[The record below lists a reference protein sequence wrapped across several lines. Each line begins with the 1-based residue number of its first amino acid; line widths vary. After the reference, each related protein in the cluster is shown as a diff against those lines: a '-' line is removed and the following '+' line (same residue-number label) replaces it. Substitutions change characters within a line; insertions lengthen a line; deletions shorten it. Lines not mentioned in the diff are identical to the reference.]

1 MDNEEKLVNYLKRAT
16 ADLRESRRRLRA
28 AEDRLR
34 ELGVGPDGGAPIAI
48 VGMACRYPGGVTAP
62 EDLWRLL
69 TDEMDA
75 VTPMPADRGW
85 DIDAIYDPERGKP
98 GKTYAREGGFLRD
111 VADFEPEF
119 FGIGPNE
126 ATAMDPQQ
134 RLLLETTWE
143 AVERAG
149 IDPTALRGSRTG
161 VFVGVMY
168 GDYGSRSDRV
178 PRGVQ
183 GFIAHGSHRSVASGR
198 ISYLYGFEGPAV
210 TVDTAC
216 SSSLVALHLAAQA
229 LRGGECELAL
239 AGGATVLSTTELFV
253 DSGRQGVL
261 SPDGRCKSFAAAAD
275 GVGWGEGVGLLLLE
289 RLSDAQRHG
298 HPVLAVIRG
307 SAVNQDGASSG
318 LTAPNGPS
326 QERVIGAALAAAG
339 LSPSD
344 VDVVEGHGSGTGL
357 GDPIEAQALLA
368 TYGQGR
374 DRPVWLG
381 SVKSNIGH
389 AQAASGAA
397 GVIKMVLAMRHRTL
411 PKTLHVDAPSREV
424 DWSVGAV
431 ELLTESR
438 PWTRDGHPRRAG
450 VSAFGV
456 SGTNA
461 HIIIEEAPDE
471 AVPAESSPPDRTAA
485 PPAASPVM
493 PVVVSA
499 KSEAALRAQADRL
512 AGFLAGRGA
521 DAAMAGV
528 AWALTRR
535 AALAHRAA
543 LVADDRDG
551 LLAALRG
558 LAAGEPPPGVT
569 VEAARAGRLGLVFS
583 GQGAQRLG
591 MGRGLYARF
600 GVFAQAFDEAAELLT
615 AELAGVSGG
624 SPGLGLREVLAPASQ
639 ADETAAALDQTVF
652 AQAGLFAVETALYRL
667 LESFGVRPD
676 FVAGHSIGEITAAH
690 VAGVLELA
698 DACRLVA
705 ARGRLMQALPS
716 GGAMAAIGCGEEEL
730 APVLAGYDQVA
741 VAAVNAPGSVVVS
754 GASDQ
759 VEQVVEWAR
768 QHGYRT
774 RPLRVSHAFHS
785 PLMEPMLA
793 EFGEVVAGLTLRR
806 PELPLVSNVSGDLA
820 GEEITRAGYWVDH
833 VRRPVRFADGVHVM
847 RRRGV
852 TRFLEVGPDAQL
864 TPMVEE
870 ILADGGHAGL
880 AVPLLRRDRDE
891 AAHFGAAL
899 GAAWAGG
906 VTVDWAAWFA
916 DRETPPR
923 PVGLPT
929 YPFQRRRFWLEA
941 HRAGDVSAVGQAPVE
956 HPLLAAAVT
965 HPDGAVTL
973 TGQLS
978 PRTQPWLA
986 DHTMNGTVIFPGTGF
1001 VELAIRA
1008 GDEVDCGRLDELV
1021 LETPLVIPAAGAREG
1036 DTGDAGGVAVQV
1048 AVGAP
1053 DDRGRRA
1060 LEIHSTAG
1068 EGWIRHAQGTLAPA
1082 TADGAGLTAWPPPDA
1097 RPVDVDGLDD
1107 RLAERGYEYGPAFR
1121 AVRAAWRR
1129 GDEFYAEVAL
1139 PEGVESTGYGAHPA
1153 LLDAALRVGLLP
1165 EVDAET
1171 TGGRPADGAGHEH
1184 GRPVVPFAWRGVELH
1199 ATGAAA
1205 ARVRL
1210 RPDDTAGA
1218 GAVRL
1223 DLADATGRPLAT
1235 VTSLESRP
1243 LAADLPATRPLY
1255 EVEWRPLAALD
1266 DAAPDNGAAEGPAAR
1281 DAIAAA
1287 EVHVAAWDDIAAR
1300 DDTAAATSPPERV
1313 RHGVAATLERVRR
1326 WLAAEPSAEDTLVIA
1341 TRGAVAIGGAA
1352 PDVAQ
1357 AAVWGLARAAREE
1370 SQGRI
1375 VLVDLDPELDPD
1387 RAVIDEAAAASLRA
1401 GEPEAAVRAGRL
1413 WVPRLTHLDAG
1424 NSAGRPAVRRAEN
1437 DAGVAWPAEG
1447 TTLITGG
1454 TGGLGALL
1462 ARHLVTEHGVRHLV
1476 LTSRRGLDAPG
1487 AAELRDELTGLGAEV
1502 TVAACDVADRAAL
1515 AALLDEVPP
1524 QRPLA
1529 AVVHA
1534 AGVLADGTIPA
1545 LDEERVARVL
1555 RPKVDGAW
1563 HLHELT
1569 RDRDLRAFVLFSSTT
1584 GLMDA
1589 AGQGNYAAAN
1599 AALDALAVRR
1609 AAAGLPA
1616 ISVAWGAWEAERGMA
1631 GRLDGRQA
1639 ARLAASGMRPL
1650 TAAEGL
1656 ALFDAA
1662 LAAGHPAPVA
1672 CRLDLAALRGRD
1684 AEPPPVLRALAGR
1697 RSARAAAAGS
1707 GSLTDRLD
1715 RLSPAERRELLLGV
1729 VRAEAAGVLGYD
1741 AAESVPV
1748 DRAFQELG
1756 FDSLSGVELRNRL
1769 GRRVGVALPATLVF
1783 DHPTVTALAAFL
1795 ADRSGGKPEPAPAA
1809 RTAPPAAA
1817 DPIAIVGLACR
1828 YPGGVDSPEDLWRLL
1843 TEGGDAV
1850 GEFPAD
1856 RGWDLGSL
1864 FHPEP
1869 GHEGTSYAREAAFL
1883 YGAADFDP
1891 DFFGISPREAA
1902 EMDPQERQFLEVSW
1916 DALERAGIDP
1926 TSLGETS
1933 AGVFAGV
1940 MYHDYVPAGAGGA
1953 TVSGRV
1959 SYTLGLRGPA
1969 LSVDTACSS
1978 SLVALHLAADA
1989 LRRGECDL
1997 ALAGGV
2003 TVMATPGA
2011 FVEFSRQRGLAAD
2024 GRCKSFAEAADGV
2037 GWGEGVGVL
2046 VVERLSDARR
2056 RGHRVLAVLRG
2067 SAVNQDGASN
2077 GLTAPNGPSQER
2089 VIEAALASAGI
2100 GPAQV
2105 DVVEAHGTGTALG
2118 DPIEAQALLAAYGQD
2133 RRSPLWLGSVK
2144 SNLGHTQAAAGVA
2157 GVIKMILAMRHG
2169 LLPRTLHVD
2178 APSSKVDWSGG
2189 AVELLTEPQPWP
2201 HAADRPRRA
2210 GVSSFGISGT
2220 NAHVI
2225 LEEPPV
2231 EEPSAEIVAGEDTAM
2246 PPVLPMLVS
2255 AKSEAALRA
2264 QADRLAGLMTE
2275 HDEADL
2281 LDVAV
2286 ELTRRAG
2293 LPRRAAVL
2301 GETRETAVAG
2311 LRALAAGEQAAEL
2324 VRGLVHDGADQP
2336 VFVFPGQGGQWPGMA
2351 IELLDSSPAFAE
2363 ALERCAAEIE
2373 ALVDWRVREALRDA
2387 RMLDRVDVVQPV
2399 LWAVM
2404 VALAETWRAAG
2415 VEPAAVVGHSQ
2426 GEIAAACV
2434 AGALSLADGAR
2445 VVVTRARAVAERLSG
2460 RNGGMMSVA
2469 LPAERM
2475 TEVLAEYG
2483 DAVSVAVVNGPG
2495 SVALAGDAAALDAL
2509 EARLRADGTRVKR
2522 LAVDYASHGAQVEVL
2537 REPLLRELAG
2547 LRPQTA
2553 RVPFYSTVVAAEL
2566 DTAGLD
2572 AEYWYTNLRRTVRF
2586 AETTRALLA
2595 RGRRVFLE
2603 MSPHPMLTP
2612 AIEETA
2618 AADGVDVAALGTL
2631 RRDEGGRFTTALAEA
2646 WLRGVPVDWPKVL
2659 PIARRRVELPTYPFQ
2674 HDRYWKPATPGGPA
2688 GLSAAGLDSADHPLL
2703 AAVLDEPDGD
2713 GLVFSGRLSIAGQPW
2728 LADHRV
2734 ADRIVVPGAALV
2746 EMALHAADRAGCDM
2760 LEELILERPLVL
2772 PDDGATRVRVVV
2784 GAAEDGHRQIS
2795 VYAAPASA
2803 DTVGAA
2809 ATPAWTRHAT
2819 GTLAT
2824 AAGAEPPAPQPPGP
2838 AWPPGDARQLDIG
2851 ELYETLAAGG
2861 YGYGPAFRGLR
2872 RAWRRGDEIFAEV
2885 ALAEP
2890 VAGEA
2895 DRFGIHPALL
2905 DAALHTAGLLDGDA
2919 SGAPRL
2925 PFTWRGV
2932 RLRTTGATAARV
2944 RLRGVADRP
2953 GTDELDRGRD
2963 GSGPGTT
2970 DRFAIELADP
2980 GGTPMASVDAV
2991 VVRPVTD
2998 GELAHAAAANVQPPR
3013 LTWTPLPPV
3022 ASLPPVAEPLANG
3035 AGSVNGAAEPRADA
3049 ATAHL
3054 AATHREEPAGAATP
3068 GLEVFHVPRDGGEDP
3083 AAAAHAATRATLD
3096 ALREWL
3102 SGDRPDG
3109 ARLAVVVRHAAA
3121 VVPGE
3126 DADPA
3131 HAAATGLVRAA
3142 QAEHPDR
3149 FVLLDTDGQDP
3160 PWAAVRAA
3168 IEAGEPE
3175 LALRAGT
3182 VHAPRL
3188 VRDADALVPP
3198 AGPWRLATTGKGTL
3212 SNLALLPAPEA
3223 TRPLAPT
3230 EVRLAPRVAGINFH
3244 DLVVAL
3250 DMITEE
3256 DDGLIGEA
3264 AGVVLEVGSA
3274 VTDLRPGDRVTGL
3287 VDGGAGTVAITDRR
3301 LLVPIPDNWSF
3312 TAAAVLPIVNLT
3324 AYYGLVDL
3332 AGVGPGDRV
3341 LVHAG
3346 AGGVGMAAIQL
3357 ARHLG
3362 AEVYATAS
3370 PAKWPVLHALGLDE
3384 AHLASSRDLGF
3395 REKFL
3400 AATGGAGMDV
3410 VLNSLAREFV
3420 DASLELLPRGGHFL
3434 EMGKTDIRRA
3444 EEVAGTHPGV
3454 VYQAYDMVAQSR
3466 TEHPAGTPERVQ
3478 EILAEVLRLYEHDV
3492 LRPAPVTVWDA
3503 RRARDAFR
3511 HLQQARHVGKLALT
3525 VPREL
3530 DPDGTVL
3537 ITGGTGVLAGHV
3549 ARHLV
3554 TRYGARHL
3562 LLVTRRGAD
3571 APGAAELR
3579 DELAELG
3586 ASTRVESCDVADRDA
3601 LAALLDGIPAAHPLT
3616 GVVHAAGVLDDATIA
3631 SLTPDRLAAVLR
3643 PKADSAWHL
3652 HDLTR
3657 GYDLALFVLFSSAA
3671 GLLGSPGQGNY
3682 AAGNAFLDAL
3692 AQHRR
3697 HLGLPG
3703 HSLAWGLWAERSA
3716 MTAHVGT
3723 GDSARL
3729 AATGLRELDTETGLR
3744 RFDAAVS
3751 GDAPVVLAAD
3761 VDTDALSGHPVPP
3774 VLRGLVAAPA
3784 RRRAAADT
3792 PTTEESLT
3800 ERLTGLLPAEQ
3811 RRILLDLVRSH
3822 VAAVLGHA
3830 GVDAIAAERA
3840 FAELGFDSLTAVEL
3854 RNRLAAAAGLRLPAT
3869 LVFDHPNPEALVTFL
3884 LEELDPEHADPARAV
3899 LDELERLEATMAEPL
3914 AEAPPGQAD
3923 VEAVAA
3929 RLEALAR
3936 RWREAHR
3943 RADGNGAS
3951 REPARDLAAA
3961 TDEELFAVLDSELGG
3976 PDGTS

>member
-16 ADLRESRRRLRA
+16 ADLRESRRRLQA

-34 ELGVGPDGGAPIAI
+34 ELGAGPDGGVPIAI

-69 TDEMDA
+69 TDEVDA
-75 VTPMPADRGW
+75 VTPMPAADRGW
-85 DIDAIYDPERGKP
+85 DVDAIYDPERGKP
-98 GKTYAREGGFLRD
+98 GKTYTREGGFLRD

-183 GFIAHGSHRSVASGR
+183 GFIAHGSHHSVASGR

-253 DSGRQGVL
+253 DSARQGVL
-261 SPDGRCKSFAAAAD
+261 SPDGRCKSFADAAD

-289 RLSDAQRHG
+289 RLSDARRHG

-339 LSPSD
+339 LTPAD

-374 DRPVWLG
+374 DRPMLLG

-397 GVIKMVLAMRHRTL
+397 GVIKMVLAMRHGTL
-411 PKTLHVDAPSREV
+411 PKTLHVDAPSQEV
-424 DWSVGAV
+424 DWSAGAV
-431 ELLTESR
+431 ELLTEAR
-438 PWTRDGHPRRAG
+438 PWTRDGRPRRAG

-461 HIIIEEAPDE
+461 HVILEEAPDE
-471 AVPAESSPPDRTAA
+471 AVPAEPSDRT
-485 PPAASPVM
+485 PAVM

-512 AGFLAGRGA
+512 AGFLAEPGSDVGLA
-521 DAAMAGV
+521 DV
-528 AWALTRR
+528 ASALTRR
-535 AALAHRAA
+535 AALTHRAA
-543 LVADDRDG
+543 LVADDRNG

-558 LAAGEPPPGVT
+558 LAAGEPPSGVT
-569 VEAARAGRLGLVFS
+569 VETARTGRLGLVFS

-600 GVFAQAFDEAAELLT
+600 GVFARAFDEAVELLT
-615 AELAGVSGG
+615 AELGTFSGG

-639 ADETAAALDQTVF
+639 DEETAAALNQTVF
-652 AQAGLFAVETALYRL
+652 AQAGLFAFETALYRL

-676 FVAGHSIGEITAAH
+676 FVAGHSLGEITAAH
-690 VAGVLELA
+690 VAGVLDLA

-705 ARGRLMQALPS
+705 ARGRLMQALPA
-716 GGAMAAIGCGEEEL
+716 GGAMAAIGCGEDVL
-730 APVLAGYDQVA
+730 APVLAEHDQVA
-741 VAAVNAPGSVVVS
+741 VAAVNAPGAVVVS
-754 GASDQ
+754 GAADQ
-759 VEQVVEWAR
+759 VAEVVEWAR
-768 QHGYRT
+768 QQGHRT

-793 EFGEVVAGLTLRR
+793 EFEQVVAGLTLRR
-806 PELPLVSNVSGDLA
+806 PELALVSNVSGELA
-820 GEEITRAGYWVDH
+820 GDEVTEPGYWVEH
-833 VRRPVRFADGVHVM
+833 VRRPVRFADGVQVM
-847 RRRGV
+847 RGRGV
-852 TRFLEVGPDAQL
+852 THFLEVGPDAQL
-864 TPMVEE
+864 APMVEE
-870 ILADGGHAGL
+870 ILADGGHAGPV
-880 AVPLLRRDRDE
+880 VPLLRRDRDE
-891 AAHFGAAL
+891 VAHFGAAL

-906 VTVDWAAWFA
+906 VSVDWAPWFA
-916 DRETPPR
+916 DLETPPR
-923 PVGLPT
+923 SVILPT

-941 HRAGDVSAVGQAPVE
+941 YRAGDVSAVGQAPVE

-978 PRTQPWLA
+978 PRTQSWLT

-1008 GDEVDCGRLDELV
+1008 GDEVDCGRLDDLV
-1021 LETPLVIPAAGAREG
+1021 LETPLVIPT
-1036 DTGDAGGVAVQV
+1036 DTGDGVAVQV

-1053 DDRGRRA
+1053 DDRGRRTV
-1060 LEIHSTAG
+1060 EIHSMAG

-1097 RPVDVDGLDD
+1097 RPVNIDGLDD

-1121 AVRAAWRR
+1121 ALRAAWRR

-1139 PEGVESTGYGAHPA
+1139 PEGVESTAYGAHPA

-1165 EVDAET
+1165 EMDAET
-1171 TGGRPADGAGHEH
+1171 SE

-1210 RPDDTAGA
+1210 RPDDSAGA

-1223 DLADATGRPLAT
+1223 DLADATGSPLAT

-1243 LAADLPATRPLY
+1243 LAADLPAGVGAATRPLY
-1255 EVEWRPLAALD
+1255 EVEWRPLAA
-1266 DAAPDNGAAEGPAAR
+1266 PEGTPAR
-1281 DAIAAA
+1281 DAVAAA
-1287 EVHVAAWDDIAAR
+1287 EVHVAAC
-1300 DDTAAATSPPERV
+1300 DDTVAATPERV
-1313 RHGVAATLERVRR
+1313 RHAVAATLERVRS
-1326 WLAAEPSAEDTLVIA
+1326 WLAAEPSADDTLVIA
-1341 TRGAVAIGGAA
+1341 TRGAVAVDGAA
-1352 PDVAQ
+1352 PDMAQ

-1375 VLVDLDPELDPD
+1375 VLVDLDPESDPD
-1387 RAVIDEAAAASLRA
+1387 RGAIDEAAATALHA
-1401 GEPEAAVRAGRL
+1401 GEPETAVRAGRL
-1413 WVPRLTHLDAG
+1413 HVPRLTRLDAG
-1424 NSAGRPAVRRAEN
+1424 NAAA
-1437 DAGVAWPAEG
+1437 VAWPAEG

-1487 AAELRDELTGLGAEV
+1487 AAELREELTGLGAEV

-1515 AALLDEVPP
+1515 AALLDDVPS
-1524 QRPLA
+1524 LA

-1545 LDEERVARVL
+1545 LDDERVARVL
-1555 RPKVDGAW
+1555 RPKVDAAW

-1569 RDRDLRAFVLFSSTT
+1569 RDHDLRAFVLFSSTT

-1609 AAAGLPA
+1609 AADGLPA
-1616 ISVAWGAWEAERGMA
+1616 ISMIWGAWETERGMA
-1631 GRLDGRQA
+1631 GRLDGRQT

-1662 LAAGHPAPVA
+1662 LTAGRPASVA

-1684 AEPPPVLRALAGR
+1684 TEPPALLRALAGR
-1697 RSARAAAAGS
+1697 RPARAAAAGP
-1707 GSLTDRLD
+1707 GSLADRLD

-1741 AAESVPV
+1741 TAESVPV
-1748 DRAFQELG
+1748 DRPFQELG

-1769 GRRVGVALPATLVF
+1769 GRRVGVALSATLVF

-1795 ADRSGGKPEPAPAA
+1795 ADRSGEKPEPAPVAA
-1809 RTAPPAAA
+1809 PAVTT

-1828 YPGGVDSPEDLWRLL
+1828 YPGGVESPEDLWRLL

-1864 FHPEP
+1864 FHPDP
-1869 GHEGTSYAREAAFL
+1869 AHEGTSYAKEAAFL

-1916 DALERAGIDP
+1916 TALERAGIDP
-1926 TSLGETS
+1926 TSLRETS

-2011 FVEFSRQRGLAAD
+2011 FVEFSRQRGLAAN
-2024 GRCKSFAEAADGV
+2024 GRCKAYAEAADGV

-2056 RGHRVLAVLRG
+2056 NGHQVLAVLAG

-2089 VIEAALASAGI
+2089 VIAQALASAGI

-2105 DVVEAHGTGTALG
+2105 DVVEGHGTGTSLG

-2133 RRSPLWLGSVK
+2133 RQSPLWLGSVK

-2157 GVIKMILAMRHG
+2157 GIIKMILAMRHG
-2169 LLPRTLHVD
+2169 LLPKTLHVD

-2201 HAADRPRRA
+2201 QAEGRPRRA

-2225 LEEPPV
+2225 LEEPPA
-2231 EEPSAEIVAGEDTAM
+2231 EEQPAASVPD
-2246 PPVLPMLVS
+2246 PLPLLPVLLS

-2264 QADRLAGLMTE
+2264 QADRLAGFMAE
-2275 HDEADL
+2275 HDEAEL
-2281 LDVAV
+2281 LDVAA

-2301 GETRETAVAG
+2301 GESRDATVAG

-2351 IELLDSSPAFAE
+2351 VELLDSSPAFAE
-2363 ALERCAAEIE
+2363 ALGRCAAEIE
-2373 ALVDWRVREALRDA
+2373 ALVDWRVREALGDA

-2460 RNGGMMSVA
+2460 QNGGMMSVA
-2469 LPAERM
+2469 LPAERV
-2475 TEVLAEYG
+2475 TELLAEYG

-2495 SVALAGDAAALDAL
+2495 SVALAGDGAALDAL
-2509 EARLRADGTRVKR
+2509 EARLRADGVRVKR

-2537 REPLLRELAG
+2537 REPLLRDLAG

-2572 AEYWYTNLRRTVRF
+2572 AEYWYTNLRQTVRF

-2595 RGRRVFLE
+2595 RGRRLFLE

-2659 PIARRRVELPTYPFQ
+2659 PAARRRAELPTYPFQ
-2674 HDRYWKPATPGGPA
+2674 HDRYWKPATSAGPA

-2728 LADHRV
+2728 LADHKV
-2734 ADRIVVPGAALV
+2734 AGRIVVPGAALV
-2746 EMALHAADRAGCDM
+2746 EMALHAADRAGCDL

-2784 GAAEDGHRQIS
+2784 GAAENGHRQIS

-2803 DTVGAA
+2803 DPAAA
-2809 ATPAWTRHAT
+2809 ATTAWTRHAT
-2819 GTLAT
+2819 GTLAKT
-2824 AAGAEPPAPQPPGP
+2824 ADAEPPATQPPGS
-2838 AWPPGDARQLDIG
+2838 AWPPADARQLDVE
-2851 ELYETLAAGG
+2851 ELYETLDAGG

-2872 RAWRRGDEIFAEV
+2872 RAWGRGDEIFAEV
-2885 ALAEP
+2885 ALPES
-2890 VAGEA
+2890 VATEA

-2905 DAALHTAGLLDGDA
+2905 DAALHTAGLLDDDA

-2953 GTDELDRGRD
+2953 GSD
-2963 GSGPGTT
+2963 PGTT
-2970 DRFAIELADP
+2970 DRFAIELADSA
-2980 GGTPMASVDAV
+2980 GTPMASVDAM
-2991 VVRPVTD
+2991 VVRAVTD
-2998 GELAHAAAANVQPPR
+2998 GELAHAAAANVALPR
-3013 LTWTPLPPV
+3013 LTWTPLPAV
-3022 ASLPPVAEPLANG
+3022 ADPLVNG
-3035 AGSVNGAAEPRADA
+3035 AGSANGAAQLRADDA
-3049 ATAHL
+3049 V
-3054 AATHREEPAGAATP
+3054 PP
-3068 GLEVFHVPRDGGEDP
+3068 DLEVFDVPRDGGEDP
-3083 AAAAHAATRATLD
+3083 AAAAHAATGATLA
-3096 ALREWL
+3096 ALSEWL

-3109 ARLAVVVRHAAA
+3109 ARLAVVVRSAAA
-3121 VVPGE
+3121 VLPGE
-3126 DADPA
+3126 NADPA
-3131 HAAATGLVRAA
+3131 HAAAAGLVRAA
-3142 QAEHPDR
+3142 QAEHPGR
-3149 FVLLDTDGQDP
+3149 FVLLDTDGQEP
-3160 PWAAVRAA
+3160 AWAAVRAA

-3287 VDGGAGTVAITDRR
+3287 VDGGAGTVAISDRR
-3301 LLVPIPDNWSF
+3301 LLVPIPDDWSF
-3312 TAAAVLPIVNLT
+3312 TTAAVLPIVNLT

-3332 AGVGPGDRV
+3332 AGVSPGDRV

-3346 AGGVGMAAIQL
+3346 AGGVGLAAIQL
-3357 ARHLG
+3357 AQHLG

-3370 PAKWPVLHALGLDE
+3370 PAKWPVLRALGLDE
-3384 AHLASSRDLGF
+3384 THLASSRDLGF
-3395 REKFL
+3395 RDKFL

-3444 EEVAGTHPGV
+3444 DEVADAHPGV
-3454 VYQAYDMVAQSR
+3454 VYRAYDMVAQSR
-3466 TEHPAGTPERVQ
+3466 TQHPEGTPERVQ
-3478 EILAEVLRLYEHDV
+3478 EILAEVVRLYAHEV

-3503 RRARDAFR
+3503 RRAKDAFR

-3537 ITGGTGVLAGHV
+3537 ITGGTGVIAGHV

-3562 LLVTRRGAD
+3562 LLVTRRGLD

-3579 DELAELG
+3579 DELTELG

-3601 LAALLDGIPAAHPLT
+3601 LAALLDGIPAEHPLT

-3657 GYDLALFVLFSSAA
+3657 RYDVALFVMFSSAA

-3729 AATGLRELDTETGLR
+3729 AASGLRELDTETGLR

-3761 VDTDALSGHPVPP
+3761 VDADALSGHPVPP

-3792 PTTEESLT
+3792 SAAEESLAD
-3800 ERLTGLLPAEQ
+3800 RLTGLLPAEQ

-3830 GVDAIAAERA
+3830 GVDAVAADRA

-3854 RNRLAAAAGLRLPAT
+3854 RNRLAEAAGLRLPAT

-3914 AEAPPGQAD
+3914 AEAPAAPAD

-3943 RADGNGAS
+3943 RTDGNGAP
-3951 REPARDLAAA
+3951 RDQVRDLTAA
-3961 TDEELFAVLDSELGG
+3961 TDEELFAMLDSELGD

>member
-16 ADLRESRRRLRA
+16 ADLRESKRRLQA

-34 ELGVGPDGGAPIAI
+34 ELGAGPDGGVPIAI

-69 TDEMDA
+69 TDEVDA
-75 VTPMPADRGW
+75 VTPMPAADRGW
-85 DIDAIYDPERGKP
+85 DVDAIYDPERGKP
-98 GKTYAREGGFLRD
+98 GKTYTREGGFLRD

-168 GDYGSRSDRV
+168 GDYGSRSDRI

-183 GFIAHGSHRSVASGR
+183 GFIAHGSHHSVASGR

-253 DSGRQGVL
+253 DSARQGVL
-261 SPDGRCKSFAAAAD
+261 SPDGRCKSFADAAD

-326 QERVIGAALAAAG
+326 QERVIGAALSAAN
-339 LSPSD
+339 LSPGD

-397 GVIKMVLAMRHRTL
+397 GVIKMVLAMRHGTL
-411 PKTLHVDAPSREV
+411 PKTLHVDAPSQEV
-424 DWSVGAV
+424 DWSAGAV
-431 ELLTESR
+431 ELLTEPR
-438 PWTRDGHPRRAG
+438 PWTRNGHPRRAG

-461 HIIIEEAPDE
+461 HVILEEPPGE
-471 AVPAESSPPDRTAA
+471 AVPAEFAPPDRTAG
-485 PPAASPVM
+485 VL

-499 KSEAALRAQADRL
+499 KSEAALLAQADLL
-512 AGFLAGRGA
+512 AGFLAERGA
-521 DAAMAGV
+521 DADPADV

-535 AALAHRAA
+535 AALTHRAA
-543 LVADDRDG
+543 LVADDRDA

-558 LAAGEPPPGVT
+558 LAAGEPPSGVT
-569 VEAARAGRLGLVFS
+569 VETARTGRLGLVFS

-600 GVFAQAFDEAAELLT
+600 DVFARAFDEAAELLT
-615 AELAGVSGG
+615 AELGTFSGG
-624 SPGLGLREVLAPASQ
+624 SSGLGLREVLAPTSQ
-639 ADETAAALDQTVF
+639 DEETAAALNQTVF
-652 AQAGLFAVETALYRL
+652 AQAGLFAFETALYRL

-676 FVAGHSIGEITAAH
+676 FVAGHSLGEITAAH
-690 VAGVLELA
+690 VAGVLDLA

-705 ARGRLMQALPS
+705 ARGRLMQALPA
-716 GGAMAAIGCGEEEL
+716 GGAMAAIGCGEEEIV
-730 APVLAGYDQVA
+730 PVLRGDVS
-741 VAAVNAPGSVVVS
+741 VAAVNAPGAVVVS

-759 VEQVVEWAR
+759 VAEVVEWAR
-768 QHGYRT
+768 EHGYRT

-793 EFGEVVAGLTLRR
+793 EFEQVVAGLTLRR
-806 PELPLVSNVSGDLA
+806 PELALVSNVSGELA
-820 GEEITRAGYWVDH
+820 GDEVTDPGYWVEH

-847 RRRGV
+847 RQRGV
-852 TRFLEVGPDAQL
+852 THFLEVGPDAQL
-864 TPMVEE
+864 APMVEE
-870 ILADGGHAGL
+870 ILADGGHAGPV
-880 AVPLLRRDRDE
+880 VPLLRRDRDE
-891 AAHFGAAL
+891 VTHFGAAL

-906 VTVDWAAWFA
+906 VSVDWVPWFA
-916 DRETPPR
+916 GRETPPR
-923 PVGLPT
+923 HVGLPT

-941 HRAGDVSAVGQAPVE
+941 HRSGDVSAVGQAPVE

-965 HPDGAVTL
+965 HPDGGVTL

-1021 LETPLVIPAAGAREG
+1021 LETRLVVPT
-1036 DTGDAGGVAVQV
+1036 DTGETGGLAVQV

-1053 DDRGRRA
+1053 DDRGRRTV
-1060 LEIHSTAG
+1060 EIHSTAG
-1068 EGWIRHAQGTLAPA
+1068 DGWIRHAQGTLAPA
-1082 TADGAGLTAWPPPDA
+1082 TADGSGLTAWPPPDA
-1097 RPVDVDGLDD
+1097 QPVDVDGFDD

-1129 GDEFYAEVAL
+1129 GDEFYAELAL
-1139 PEGVESTGYGAHPA
+1139 PEGVESAGYGAHPA

-1165 EVDAET
+1165 EMDAET
-1171 TGGRPADGAGHEH
+1171 TE

-1223 DLADATGRPLAT
+1223 DLADATGSPLAT

-1243 LAADLPATRPLY
+1243 LAADLPAGAGAATRPLY
-1255 EVEWRPLAALD
+1255 EVEWRPLAA
-1266 DAAPDNGAAEGPAAR
+1266 PEGTSAR
-1281 DAIAAA
+1281 DAVAAA
-1287 EVHVAAWDDIAAR
+1287 EVYVAAA
-1300 DDTAAATSPPERV
+1300 DDTVAATPERV
-1313 RHGVAATLERVRR
+1313 RHGVAATLERVRT
-1326 WLAAEPSAEDTLVIA
+1326 WLAAEPSAEDTLVVA
-1341 TRGAVAIGGAA
+1341 TRGAVAIGDTA

-1357 AAVWGLARAAREE
+1357 AAVWGLVRAAREE

-1387 RAVIDEAAAASLRA
+1387 RAAIDEAATAALSA
-1401 GEPEAAVRAGRL
+1401 GEPEAAVRAGRF
-1413 WVPRLTHLDAG
+1413 WVPRLARLDGGGA
-1424 NSAGRPAVRRAEN
+1424 AQDARRLVRR
-1437 DAGVAWPAEG
+1437 DADDAAWPAEG

-1487 AAELRDELTGLGAEV
+1487 AAELREELTELGAEV
-1502 TVAACDVADRAAL
+1502 TVAACDVADRAAI

-1524 QRPLA
+1524 QRPLV

-1555 RPKVDGAW
+1555 RPKVDAAW

-1569 RDRDLRAFVLFSSTT
+1569 CAHELRAFVLFSSTT

-1616 ISVAWGAWEAERGMA
+1616 ISVAWGAWETEHGMA
-1631 GRLDGRQA
+1631 GRLDGRQT

-1650 TAAEGL
+1650 TAEEGL

-1684 AEPPPVLRALAGR
+1684 TEPPSVLRALAGR
-1697 RSARAAAAGS
+1697 RPARAAAAGP
-1707 GSLTDRLD
+1707 GSLADRLD

-1741 AAESVPV
+1741 TAESVPV

-1769 GRRVGVALPATLVF
+1769 GRRVGMSLSATLVF
-1783 DHPTVTALAAFL
+1783 DHPTVTALASFL
-1795 ADRSGGKPEPAPAA
+1795 AERSGEKPEPAPVA
-1809 RTAPPAAA
+1809 PAAAPADTA

-1828 YPGGVDSPEDLWRLL
+1828 YPGGVESPEDLWRLL
-1843 TEGGDAV
+1843 TEGVDAV

-1864 FHPEP
+1864 FHPDP
-1869 GHEGTSYAREAAFL
+1869 AHEGTSYAREAAFL
-1883 YGAADFDP
+1883 YGAGDFDP

-1916 DALERAGIDP
+1916 TALERAGIDP
-1926 TSLGETS
+1926 TSLRETS

-2011 FVEFSRQRGLAAD
+2011 FVEFSRQRGLSSD
-2024 GRCKSFAEAADGV
+2024 GRCKAFAEAADGV

-2056 RGHRVLAVLRG
+2056 RGHQVLAVLRG

-2089 VIEAALASAGI
+2089 VIAQALASAGI

-2105 DVVEAHGTGTALG
+2105 DVVEGHGTGTALG

-2133 RRSPLWLGSVK
+2133 RQSPLWLGSVK

-2157 GVIKMILAMRHG
+2157 GIIKMIMAMRHG
-2169 LLPRTLHVD
+2169 LLPKTLHVD
-2178 APSSKVDWSGG
+2178 APSSKVDWTGG
-2189 AVELLTEPQPWP
+2189 AVQLLTEPQPWP
-2201 HAADRPRRA
+2201 QVEGRPRRA

-2225 LEEPPV
+2225 VEEPPA
-2231 EEPSAEIVAGEDTAM
+2231 EEPSAASVPATL
-2246 PPVLPMLVS
+2246 PVLPVLLS

-2264 QADRLAGLMTE
+2264 QADRLAGFMTE
-2275 HDEADL
+2275 HDEADP
-2281 LDVAV
+2281 LDVAA

-2301 GETRETAVAG
+2301 GESRDATVAG

-2351 IELLDSSPAFAE
+2351 VELLDSSPEFAA

-2387 RMLDRVDVVQPV
+2387 RMLERVDVVQPV

-2434 AGALSLADGAR
+2434 AGALSLGDGAR

-2460 RNGGMMSVA
+2460 QNGGMMSVA

-2475 TEVLAEYG
+2475 TEMLAEYG

-2495 SVALAGDAAALDAL
+2495 SVALAGDGAALDAL
-2509 EARLRADGTRVKR
+2509 EARLRAEGVRVKR

-2537 REPLLRELAG
+2537 REPLLRDLAG

-2595 RGRRVFLE
+2595 RGRRLFLE
-2603 MSPHPMLTP
+2603 ISPHPMLTP

-2646 WLRGVPVDWPKVL
+2646 WLRGVPVDWSKVL
-2659 PIARRRVELPTYPFQ
+2659 PVARRRAELPTYPFQ
-2674 HDRYWKPATPGGPA
+2674 HDRYWKPATPAGPA

-2713 GLVFSGRLSIAGQPW
+2713 GLVFSGRLSVAGQPW
-2728 LADHRV
+2728 LADHKV

-2746 EMALHAADRAGCDM
+2746 EMALHAADRAGCDL

-2784 GAAEDGHRQIS
+2784 GAAGDGHRQIS

-2803 DTVGAA
+2803 DPAGGAA
-2809 ATPAWTRHAT
+2809 TTAWTRHAT
-2819 GTLAT
+2819 GTLAKT
-2824 AAGAEPPAPQPPGP
+2824 SDAEPPAMQPPGS
-2838 AWPPGDARQLDIG
+2838 AWPPADARPLDVG
-2851 ELYETLAAGG
+2851 DLYETMAAGG

-2872 RAWRRGDEIFAEV
+2872 RAWRRGDDIFAEV
-2885 ALAEP
+2885 ALPEP

-2895 DRFGIHPALL
+2895 DGFGIHPALL
-2905 DAALHTAGLLDGDA
+2905 DAALHTAGLLDDDS

-2944 RLRGVADRP
+2944 RLRGVANRD
-2953 GTDELDRGRD
+2953 GTDD
-2963 GSGPGTT
+2963 P
-2970 DRFAIELADP
+2970 DRFAIELADSA
-2980 GGTPMASVDAV
+2980 GAPMASVDAM
-2991 VVRPVTD
+2991 VVRAVTD
-2998 GELAHAAAANVQPPR
+2998 GELAHAAAATVALPR

-3022 ASLPPVAEPLANG
+3022 AAVTSMSEPLVNG
-3035 AGSVNGAAEPRADA
+3035 AGSANGAA
-3049 ATAHL
+3049 
-3054 AATHREEPAGAATP
+3054 ATP
-3068 GLEVFHVPRDGGEDP
+3068 DLEMFHVPRDAGEDP
-3083 AAAAHAATRATLD
+3083 AAAAHAATGATLA
-3096 ALREWL
+3096 ALRGWL

-3109 ARLAVVVRHAAA
+3109 ARLAVVVRRAAA
-3121 VVPGE
+3121 VLPGE

-3131 HAAATGLVRAA
+3131 HAAAAGLVRAA

-3149 FVLLDTDGQDP
+3149 FVLLDTDEQDP
-3160 PWAAVRAA
+3160 EWATVRAA

-3188 VRDADALVPP
+3188 VRDADTLVPP

-3264 AGVVLEVGSA
+3264 AGVVLDVGSA

-3287 VDGGAGTVAITDRR
+3287 VDGGAGTVAISDRR
-3301 LLVPIPDNWSF
+3301 LLVPIRDDWSF
-3312 TAAAVLPIVNLT
+3312 TTAAVLPIVNLT

-3332 AGVGPGDRV
+3332 AGVSPGDRV

-3346 AGGVGMAAIQL
+3346 AGGVGLAAIQL
-3357 ARHLG
+3357 AQHLG

-3370 PAKWPVLHALGLDE
+3370 PAKWPVLRALGLDD

-3434 EMGKTDIRRA
+3434 EMGKTDIRQA
-3444 EEVAGTHPGV
+3444 DEVADAHPGV
-3454 VYQAYDMVAQSR
+3454 VYRAYDMVAQSR
-3466 TEHPAGTPERVQ
+3466 TQHPEGTPERVQ
-3478 EILAEVLRLYEHDV
+3478 EILAEVVRLYENEV
-3492 LRPAPVTVWDA
+3492 LRPSPVTVWDA
-3503 RRARDAFR
+3503 RRAKDAFR

-3579 DELAELG
+3579 DELDGLG
-3586 ASTRVESCDVADRDA
+3586 ASTRVESCDVSDRDA
-3601 LAALLDGIPAAHPLT
+3601 LAALLGGIPAEHPLT

-3631 SLTPDRLAAVLR
+3631 SLTPERLAAVLR

-3657 GYDLALFVLFSSAA
+3657 GDDLALFVMFSSAA

-3703 HSLAWGLWAERSA
+3703 HSLAWGLWAERSS

-3729 AATGLRELDTETGLR
+3729 AGSGLRELDTETGLN

-3761 VDTDALSGHPVPP
+3761 VDADALSGRPVPP
-3774 VLRGLVAAPA
+3774 VLRGLVTTPA

-3792 PTTEESLT
+3792 PAAEESLAD
-3800 ERLTGLLPAEQ
+3800 RLTGLLPAEQ

-3830 GVDAIAAERA
+3830 GVDAIAAGRA

-3854 RNRLAAAAGLRLPAT
+3854 RNRLADAAGLRLPAT

-3899 LDELERLEATMAEPL
+3899 LDELERLEAAMAEPL
-3914 AEAPPGQAD
+3914 ADAPPGQAD

-3943 RADGNGAS
+3943 RTDGNGAS
-3951 REPARDLAAA
+3951 RDSVRDLAAA
-3961 TDEELFAVLDSELGG
+3961 TDEELFAMLDSELGG

>member
-16 ADLRESRRRLRA
+16 ADLRESRRRLQA

-34 ELGVGPDGGAPIAI
+34 ELGAGPDGGVPIAI

-69 TDEMDA
+69 TDEVDA
-75 VTPMPADRGW
+75 VTPMPADDRGW
-85 DIDAIYDPERGKP
+85 DVDAIYDPERGKP
-98 GKTYAREGGFLRD
+98 GKTYTREGGFLRD

-168 GDYGSRSDRV
+168 GDYGSRSDRI

-183 GFIAHGSHRSVASGR
+183 GFIAHGSHHSVASGR

-253 DSGRQGVL
+253 DSARQGVL
-261 SPDGRCKSFAAAAD
+261 SPDGRCKSFADAAD

-289 RLSDAQRHG
+289 RLSDARRHG

-326 QERVIGAALAAAG
+326 QERVIGAALSAAG
-339 LSPSD
+339 LTPAD

-374 DRPVWLG
+374 DRPLLLG

-397 GVIKMVLAMRHRTL
+397 GVIKMVLAMRHGTL
-411 PKTLHVDAPSREV
+411 PKTLHVDAPSQEV
-424 DWSVGAV
+424 DWSAGAV
-431 ELLTESR
+431 ELLTEAR
-438 PWTRDGHPRRAG
+438 PWTRDGRPRRAG

-461 HIIIEEAPDE
+461 HVILEEAPEE
-471 AVPAESSPPDRTAA
+471 AAPAEPADRT
-485 PPAASPVM
+485 PAVL

-512 AGFLAGRGA
+512 AAFLAEPGAGA
-521 DAAMAGV
+521 DADLADV
-528 AWALTRR
+528 AAALTRR
-535 AALAHRAA
+535 AALTHRAA
-543 LVADDRDG
+543 LAADDRDA

-558 LAAGEPPPGVT
+558 LAAGEPPSGVT
-569 VEAARAGRLGLVFS
+569 VETARPGRLGLVFS

-600 GVFAQAFDEAAELLT
+600 SVFARAFDEAAELLT
-615 AELAGVSGG
+615 AELGTFSGG

-639 ADETAAALDQTVF
+639 DEETAAALNQTVF
-652 AQAGLFAVETALYRL
+652 AQAGLFAFETALYRL

-676 FVAGHSIGEITAAH
+676 FVAGHSLGEISAAH
-690 VAGVLELA
+690 VAGVLDLA

-705 ARGRLMQALPS
+705 ARGRLMQALPA
-716 GGAMAAIGCGEEEL
+716 GGAMAAIGCGEDEIV
-730 APVLAGYDQVA
+730 PVLHGDVS
-741 VAAVNAPGSVVVS
+741 VAAVNAPGAVVVS
-754 GASDQ
+754 GAADQ
-759 VEQVVEWAR
+759 VAEVVEWAR
-768 QHGYRT
+768 ERGYRT

-793 EFGEVVAGLTLRR
+793 EFEQVVAGLTLRR
-806 PELPLVSNVSGDLA
+806 PELALVSNVSGDLA
-820 GEEITRAGYWVDH
+820 GDEVTEPGYWVEH
-833 VRRPVRFADGVHVM
+833 VRRPVRFADGVQVM
-847 RRRGV
+847 RQRGV
-852 TRFLEVGPDAQL
+852 THFLEVGPDAQL
-864 TPMVEE
+864 APMVEE
-870 ILADGGHAGL
+870 ILADGGRTAPV
-880 AVPLLRRDRDE
+880 VPLLRRDRDE
-891 AAHFGAAL
+891 VTHFGAAL

-906 VTVDWAAWFA
+906 VGVDWAPWFA

-923 PVGLPT
+923 PVTLPT

-941 HRAGDVSAVGQAPVE
+941 HRSGDVSAVGQSPVE

-978 PRTQPWLA
+978 PRTQRWLA

-1008 GDEVDCGRLDELV
+1008 GDEVDCGRLDDLV
-1021 LETPLVIPAAGAREG
+1021 LETPLVVPT
-1036 DTGDAGGVAVQV
+1036 DTGDGVAVQV

-1053 DDRGRRA
+1053 DDEGRRTV
-1060 LEIHSTAG
+1060 EIHSTAG
-1068 EGWIRHAQGTLAPA
+1068 EGWVRHAQGMLAPA
-1082 TADGAGLTAWPPPDA
+1082 TADGTGLTAWPPPDA
-1097 RPVDVDGLDD
+1097 RPVDIDGLDD

-1121 AVRAAWRR
+1121 ALRAAWRR

-1139 PEGVESTGYGAHPA
+1139 PEGVESAGYGAHPA

-1165 EVDAET
+1165 EMDAET
-1171 TGGRPADGAGHEH
+1171 PE

-1210 RPDDTAGA
+1210 RPDDSAGA

-1223 DLADATGRPLAT
+1223 DLADATGSPLAT

-1243 LAADLPATRPLY
+1243 LAADLPAGVGTATRPLY
-1255 EVEWRPLAALD
+1255 EVEWRPLAA
-1266 DAAPDNGAAEGPAAR
+1266 PEGTPAR
-1281 DAIAAA
+1281 DAVAAA
-1287 EVHVAAWDDIAAR
+1287 EVHVAAC
-1300 DDTAAATSPPERV
+1300 DDTVAATPERV
-1313 RHGVAATLERVRR
+1313 RHAVAATLERVRS

-1341 TRGAVAIGGAA
+1341 TRGAVALDGAA

-1387 RAVIDEAAAASLRA
+1387 RAAIDEAAAAALHA
-1401 GEPEAAVRAGRL
+1401 GEPEAAVRAGRF
-1413 WVPRLTHLDAG
+1413 WAPRLTRLDAG
-1424 NSAGRPAVRRAEN
+1424 TGGA
-1437 DAGVAWPAEG
+1437 AWPAEG
-1447 TTLITGG
+1447 PTLITGG

-1487 AAELRDELTGLGAEV
+1487 AAELREELTGLGAEV

-1515 AALLDEVPP
+1515 AALLDEVPS
-1524 QRPLA
+1524 LA

-1545 LDEERVARVL
+1545 LDDERLTRVL
-1555 RPKVDGAW
+1555 RPKVDAAW

-1569 RDRDLRAFVLFSSTT
+1569 RDHDLRAFVLFSSTT
-1584 GLMDA
+1584 GLMDS

-1609 AAAGLPA
+1609 AADGLPA
-1616 ISVAWGAWEAERGMA
+1616 ISMIWGAWETEHGMA
-1631 GRLDGRQA
+1631 GRLDGRQT

-1662 LAAGHPAPVA
+1662 LTAGHPAPVA

-1684 AEPPPVLRALAGR
+1684 TEPPALLRALAGR
-1697 RSARAAAAGS
+1697 RPARAAAAAP
-1707 GSLTDRLD
+1707 GSLADRLD
-1715 RLSPAERRELLLGV
+1715 RMSPAERRELLLGV

-1741 AAESVPV
+1741 TAESVPV

-1769 GRRVGVALPATLVF
+1769 GRRVGVALSATLVF

-1795 ADRSGGKPEPAPAA
+1795 ADRSGEKPEPAPVAA
-1809 RTAPPAAA
+1809 PAVTA

-1828 YPGGVDSPEDLWRLL
+1828 YPGGVESPEDLWRLL

-1864 FHPEP
+1864 FHPDP
-1869 GHEGTSYAREAAFL
+1869 AHEGTSYAREAAFL

-1916 DALERAGIDP
+1916 TALERAGIDP
-1926 TSLGETS
+1926 TSLRETS

-2011 FVEFSRQRGLAAD
+2011 FVEFSRQRGLAAN
-2024 GRCKSFAEAADGV
+2024 GRCKAYADAADGV

-2056 RGHRVLAVLRG
+2056 NGHQVLAVLAG

-2089 VIEAALASAGI
+2089 VIAQALASAGI

-2105 DVVEAHGTGTALG
+2105 DVVEGHGTGTALG
-2118 DPIEAQALLAAYGQD
+2118 DPIEAQALLAAYGQE
-2133 RRSPLWLGSVK
+2133 RQSPLWLGSVK

-2157 GVIKMILAMRHG
+2157 GVIKMILAMRHE
-2169 LLPRTLHVD
+2169 LLPKTLHVD

-2189 AVELLTEPQPWP
+2189 AVELLTEPQPWTR
-2201 HAADRPRRA
+2201 AADRPRRA

-2225 LEEPPV
+2225 LEEPPA
-2231 EEPSAEIVAGEDTAM
+2231 EEPSPASVPDTL
-2246 PPVLPMLVS
+2246 PLLPVLLS
-2255 AKSEAALRA
+2255 AKSEAALRT
-2264 QADRLAGLMTE
+2264 QADRLAGFMDE
-2275 HDEADL
+2275 HDDAEL
-2281 LDVAV
+2281 LDVAA

-2301 GETRETAVAG
+2301 GESRDATVAG

-2351 IELLDSSPAFAE
+2351 VELLESSPAFAE
-2363 ALERCAAEIE
+2363 ALERCAAEVE
-2373 ALVDWRVREALRDA
+2373 ALVDWRVREALGDA

-2460 RNGGMMSVA
+2460 QNGGMMSVA
-2469 LPAERM
+2469 LPAERV
-2475 TEVLAEYG
+2475 TELLAEYG

-2495 SVALAGDAAALDAL
+2495 SVALAGDGAALDAL
-2509 EARLRADGTRVKR
+2509 EARLRAEGVRVKR

-2537 REPLLRELAG
+2537 REPLLRDLAG

-2572 AEYWYTNLRRTVRF
+2572 AEYWYTNLRQTVRF

-2595 RGRRVFLE
+2595 RGRRLFLE

-2646 WLRGVPVDWPKVL
+2646 WLRGVPVDWQKVL
-2659 PIARRRVELPTYPFQ
+2659 PAARRRAELPTYPFQ
-2674 HDRYWKPATPGGPA
+2674 HDRYWKPATPAGPA

-2713 GLVFSGRLSIAGQPW
+2713 GLVFSGRLSVAGQPW
-2728 LADHRV
+2728 LADHKV

-2746 EMALHAADRAGCDM
+2746 EMALHAADRAGCDL

-2784 GAAEDGHRQIS
+2784 GAAENGHRQIS

-2803 DTVGAA
+2803 DPAAA
-2809 ATPAWTRHAT
+2809 ATTAWTRHAT
-2819 GTLAT
+2819 GTLAKT
-2824 AAGAEPPAPQPPGP
+2824 ADAEPPATQQPGS
-2838 AWPPGDARQLDIG
+2838 AWPPADARQLDVD
-2851 ELYETLAAGG
+2851 ELYETLDAGG

-2872 RAWRRGDEIFAEV
+2872 RAWGRGDEIFAEV
-2885 ALAEP
+2885 ALPDA
-2890 VAGEA
+2890 VATEA

-2905 DAALHTAGLLDGDA
+2905 DAALHTAGLLDDDA

-2944 RLRGVADRP
+2944 RLRAVADRP
-2953 GTDELDRGRD
+2953 GSD
-2963 GSGPGTT
+2963 PGTT
-2970 DRFAIELADP
+2970 DRFAIELADSA
-2980 GGTPMASVDAV
+2980 GAPMASVDAM
-2991 VVRPVTD
+2991 VVRAVTD
-2998 GELAHAAAANVQPPR
+2998 GELAHAAAVNVALPR
-3013 LTWTPLPPV
+3013 LTWTPLPSAVSAP
-3022 ASLPPVAEPLANG
+3022 EPLVNG
-3035 AGSVNGAAEPRADA
+3035 AGSTNGAGSANGAAVLRAD
-3049 ATAHL
+3049 
-3054 AATHREEPAGAATP
+3054 GAVP
-3068 GLEVFHVPRDGGEDP
+3068 PDLEVFDVPRDSGEDP
-3083 AAAAHAATRATLD
+3083 VAAAHAATGATLA
-3096 ALREWL
+3096 ALRGWL

-3109 ARLAVVVRHAAA
+3109 ARLAVVVQRAAA
-3121 VVPGE
+3121 VLPGE

-3131 HAAATGLVRAA
+3131 HAAAAGLVRAA

-3149 FVLLDTDGQDP
+3149 FVLLDTDGQEP
-3160 PWAAVRAA
+3160 AWAAVRAA
-3168 IEAGEPE
+3168 IDAGEPE

-3188 VRDADALVPP
+3188 ARDADALVPP

-3287 VDGGAGTVAITDRR
+3287 VDGGAGTVAISDRR
-3301 LLVPIPDNWSF
+3301 LLVPIPDDWSF
-3312 TAAAVLPIVNLT
+3312 TTAAVLPIVNLT

-3332 AGVGPGDRV
+3332 AGVSPGDRV

-3346 AGGVGMAAIQL
+3346 AGGVGLAAIQL
-3357 ARHLG
+3357 AQHLG

-3370 PAKWPVLHALGLDE
+3370 PAKWPVLRALGLDE

-3400 AATGGAGMDV
+3400 AVTGGAGMDV

-3434 EMGKTDIRRA
+3434 EMGKTDIRQA
-3444 EEVAGTHPGV
+3444 DEVADAHPGV
-3454 VYQAYDMVAQSR
+3454 VYRAYDMVAQSR
-3466 TEHPAGTPERVQ
+3466 TQHPEGTPERVQ
-3478 EILAEVLRLYEHDV
+3478 EILAEVVRLYEHEV
-3492 LRPAPVTVWDA
+3492 LRPSPVTVWDV
-3503 RRARDAFR
+3503 RRAKDAFR

-3537 ITGGTGVLAGHV
+3537 ITGGTGVIAGHV

-3562 LLVTRRGAD
+3562 LLVTRRGID

-3579 DELAELG
+3579 DELAGLG
-3586 ASTRVESCDVADRDA
+3586 ASARVESCDVADRDA
-3601 LAALLDGIPAAHPLT
+3601 LAALLAGIPAEHPLT

-3657 GYDLALFVLFSSAA
+3657 RHDVALFVMFSSAA

-3729 AATGLRELDTETGLR
+3729 AASGLRELDTETGLR

-3761 VDTDALSGHPVPP
+3761 VDADALSGQPVPP

-3784 RRRAAADT
+3784 RRRAAADAA
-3792 PTTEESLT
+3792 TTEESLAD
-3800 ERLTGLLPAEQ
+3800 RLAGLLPAEQ

-3830 GVDAIAAERA
+3830 GVDAVAADRA

-3854 RNRLAAAAGLRLPAT
+3854 RNRLAEAAGLRLPAT

-3914 AEAPPGQAD
+3914 AEAPAAQAD

-3943 RADGNGAS
+3943 RTDGDGAP
-3951 REPARDLAAA
+3951 RDQVRDLAAA
-3961 TDEELFAVLDSELGG
+3961 TDEELFAMLDSELGG

>member
-1 MDNEEKLVNYLKRAT
+1 MDNEERLVNYLKRAT

-34 ELGVGPDGGAPIAI
+34 ELGAGPDGAVPIAI
-48 VGMACRYPGGVTAP
+48 VGMACRYPGGVTTP
-62 EDLWRLL
+62 EDLWRLI
-69 TDEMDA
+69 TDEVDA

-98 GKTYAREGGFLRD
+98 GKTYTREGGFLRD
-111 VADFEPEF
+111 VAGFEPEF
-119 FGIGPNE
+119 FGISPNE

-168 GDYGSRSDRV
+168 GDYGSRSDRI

-289 RLSDAQRHG
+289 RLSDAQRNG

-326 QERVIGAALAAAG
+326 QERVIGAALSAAG

-344 VDVVEGHGSGTGL
+344 VDVVEGHGSGTRL

-374 DRPVWLG
+374 DRPLWLG

-397 GVIKMVLAMRHRTL
+397 GVIKMVLAMRHGTL
-411 PKTLHVDAPSREV
+411 PKTLHVDAPSHEV
-424 DWSVGAV
+424 DWSAGNV
-431 ELLTESR
+431 ELLTEPR
-438 PWTRDGHPRRAG
+438 PWTRAGHPRRAA

-461 HIIIEEAPDE
+461 HVILEEAPE
-471 AVPAESSPPDRTAA
+471 ETTEPSPAEGSPALPI
-485 PPAASPVM
+485 
-493 PVVVSA
+493 VVSA
-499 KSEAALRAQADRL
+499 KSEAALRAQAERL
-512 AGFLAGRGA
+512 AGFLTGDGA
-521 DAAMAGV
+521 DADLPGV
-528 AWALTRR
+528 TWTLTRR

-543 LVADDRDG
+543 LVAHDKDG
-551 LLAALRG
+551 LIAALRG
-558 LAAGEPPPGVT
+558 LAAGETPPGVT
-569 VEAARAGRLGLVFS
+569 VGEARSGRLGLVFS
-583 GQGAQRLG
+583 GQGAQRPG
-591 MGRGLYARF
+591 MGRGLYERF
-600 GVFAQAFDEAAELLT
+600 GVFARAFDEACELLQ
-615 AELAGVSGG
+615 AELAGTDVAAELAGG
-624 SPGLGLREVLAPASQ
+624 LTVRDIILGDSAP
-639 ADETAAALDQTVF
+639 DGVLDQTVF
-652 AQAGLFAVETALYRL
+652 AQAGLFAFETALFRL

-676 FVAGHSIGEITAAH
+676 FVAGHSLGEITAAH
-690 VAGVLELA
+690 VAGVLDLA

-705 ARGRLMQALPS
+705 ARGRLMQALPA
-716 GGAMAAIGCGEEEL
+716 GGAMAAIGCGEDEI
-730 APVLAGYDQVA
+730 ASVLARYDQVA
-741 VAAVNAPGSVVVS
+741 IAAVNAPGAVVVS
-754 GASDQ
+754 GAADQ
-759 VEQVVEWAR
+759 VTEIVEWAR
-768 QHGYRT
+768 EQGHRT

-793 EFGEVVAGLTLRR
+793 EFEQVVAGLTLRR
-806 PELPLVSNVSGDLA
+806 PELAVVSNVSGELA
-820 GEEITRAGYWVDH
+820 GEEVTEPSYWVEH
-833 VRRPVRFADGVHVM
+833 VRRPVRFADGVEVM

-852 TRFLEVGPDAQL
+852 THFLEAGPDAQL
-864 TPMVEE
+864 APMIEQT
-870 ILADGGHAGL
+870 LAGHDAPVV
-880 AVPLLRRDRDE
+880 ALLRRGRDE
-891 AAHFGAAL
+891 VAYFAEAL

-906 VTVDWAAWFA
+906 VSVDWAGWFA
-916 DRETPPR
+916 DRETPPS
-923 PVGLPT
+923 PVALPT

-941 HRAGDVSAVGQAPVE
+941 HKSGDVSAAGQSPVE
-956 HPLLAAAVT
+956 HALLAAAVT

-1001 VELAIRA
+1001 VELALRA

-1021 LETPLVIPAAGAREG
+1021 LETPLVIP
-1036 DTGDAGGVAVQV
+1036 TGEDAGGVAVQV
-1048 AVGAP
+1048 AVAAP
-1053 DDRGRRA
+1053 DDDGRRTV
-1060 LEIHSTAG
+1060 EIHSADG

-1082 TADGAGLTAWPPPDA
+1082 TAEGADLTAWPPPGA
-1097 RPVDVDGLDD
+1097 VAVDIDGLDD
-1107 RLAERGYEYGPAFR
+1107 RLAERGYEYGPTFR
-1121 AVRAAWRR
+1121 ALRAAWRK
-1129 GDEFYAEVAL
+1129 GEEFYAEVAL
-1139 PEGVESTGYGAHPA
+1139 PEGVDATGYDAHPA

-1165 EVDAET
+1165 E
-1171 TGGRPADGAGHEH
+1171 ADEKASEN

-1210 RPDDTAGA
+1210 RPADGA

-1223 DLADATGRPLAT
+1223 DLADATGGPLAT

-1243 LAADLPATRPLY
+1243 LADSLPAGGAAALPLY
-1255 EVEWRPLAALD
+1255 EVEWRPLATQD
-1266 DAAPDNGAAEGPAAR
+1266 GDPAAR
-1281 DAIAAA
+1281 DA
-1287 EVHVAAWDDIAAR
+1287 EVHLAWDD
-1300 DDTAAATSPPERV
+1300 TGTATSAPERV
-1313 RHGVAATLERVRR
+1313 RRTVAATLERVRR
-1326 WLAAEPSAEDTLVIA
+1326 WLATDPSTDDTLVIV

-1352 PDVAQ
+1352 PDMAQ

-1375 VLVDLDPELDPD
+1375 VLIDLDPEQDQD
-1387 RAVIDEAAAASLRA
+1387 RSVIDSATAAALRA
-1401 GEPEAAVRAGRL
+1401 GEPEIAVRAGKPHI
-1413 WVPRLTHLDAG
+1413 PRLT
-1424 NSAGRPAVRRAEN
+1424 RRAPEN
-1437 DAGVAWPAEG
+1437 GAAAWPAEG
-1447 TTLITGG
+1447 ATLITGG

-1487 AAELRDELTGLGAEV
+1487 AAELRDELAGLGAEV

-1515 AALLDEVPP
+1515 AALLDETARR
-1524 QRPLA
+1524 QPLA

-1534 AGVLADGTIPA
+1534 AGVLADGTIPT
-1545 LDEERVARVL
+1545 LDDERLARVL
-1555 RPKVDGAW
+1555 QPKVDGAW

-1569 RDRDLRAFVLFSSTT
+1569 RDLDLRAFVLFSSTT

-1599 AALDALAVRR
+1599 AALDALAAER

-1616 ISVAWGAWEAERGMA
+1616 ISIAWGAWEAESGMA
-1631 GRLDGRQA
+1631 GRLDDRQT

-1650 TAAEGL
+1650 TAEEGL

-1684 AEPPPVLRALAGR
+1684 TEPPAVLRALAGR
-1697 RSARAAAAGS
+1697 RPARAAAAGP
-1707 GSLTDRLD
+1707 GSLADRLGAM
-1715 RLSPAERRELLLGV
+1715 SPAERRELLLGV
-1729 VRAEAAGVLGYD
+1729 VRAEAAGVLGYGSPD
-1741 AAESVPV
+1741 AVPV

-1769 GRRVGVALPATLVF
+1769 GRRVGMALPATLVF
-1783 DHPTVTALAAFL
+1783 DHPTVTALAGFL
-1795 ADRSGGKPEPAPAA
+1795 ADRFGGKPEPAQA
-1809 RTAPPAAA
+1809 PAAA
-1817 DPIAIVGLACR
+1817 AAPAGTDPIVIVGLACR
-1828 YPGGVDSPEDLWRLL
+1828 YPGGVQTPEDFWRLV
-1843 TEGGDAV
+1843 TEGVDAV
-1850 GEFPAD
+1850 GDFPAD

-1864 FHPEP
+1864 FHPDPE
-1869 GHEGTSYAREAAFL
+1869 HEGTSYTRQAAFL
-1883 YGAADFDP
+1883 HGAAEFDP

-1916 DALERAGIDP
+1916 TALERAGIDP
-1926 TSLGETS
+1926 TSLRETS

-1969 LSVDTACSS
+1969 ISVDTACSS

-2003 TVMATPGA
+2003 TVMSTPGA
-2011 FVEFSRQRGLAAD
+2011 FIEFSRQRGLAAD
-2024 GRCKSFAEAADGV
+2024 GRCKAFSEGADGV

-2056 RGHRVLAVLRG
+2056 RGHRVLAVVRG

-2077 GLTAPNGPSQER
+2077 GITAPNGPSQER
-2089 VIEAALASAGI
+2089 VIAQALASAGI
-2100 GPAQV
+2100 GPDQV
-2105 DVVEAHGTGTALG
+2105 DVVEGHGTGTSLG
-2118 DPIEAQALLAAYGQD
+2118 DPIEAQALLATYGQD
-2133 RRSPLWLGSVK
+2133 RKEPLWLGSVK

-2157 GVIKMILAMRHG
+2157 GVIKMILAMQHE
-2169 LLPRTLHVD
+2169 LLPKTLHVD
-2178 APSSKVDWSGG
+2178 APSSKVDWSAG
-2189 AVELLTEPQPWP
+2189 AVELLTEPKPWP
-2201 HAADRPRRA
+2201 KQADRPRRA

-2225 LEEPPV
+2225 IEEPPAEDAPAEAGPTIV
-2231 EEPSAEIVAGEDTAM
+2231 DAGSA
-2246 PPVLPMLVS
+2246 VLPVLVS
-2255 AKSEAALRA
+2255 AKTEPALRA
-2264 QADRLAGLMTE
+2264 QADRLAAFMTE
-2275 HDEADL
+2275 HDETGLPEIA
-2281 LDVAV
+2281 A

-2293 LPRRAAVL
+2293 LPKRAAVL
-2301 GETRETAVAG
+2301 GDSREAALAG
-2311 LRALAAGEQAAEL
+2311 LRALAAGEQDAGL
-2324 VRGLVHDGADQP
+2324 VRGQVHEGADQP

-2351 IELLDSSPAFAE
+2351 LELLDSSPAFAA
-2363 ALERCAAEIE
+2363 ALDRCAAEIE
-2373 ALVDWRVREALRDA
+2373 RLVDWRVRDALGDA
-2387 RMLDRVDVVQPV
+2387 ELLERVDVVQPV

-2445 VVVTRARAVAERLSG
+2445 VVVLRSRAVAERLSG
-2460 RNGGMMSVA
+2460 LNGGMMSVA

-2475 TEVLAEYG
+2475 PELLADHG
-2483 DAVSVAVVNGPG
+2483 DAISVAVVNGPG
-2495 SVALAGDAAALDAL
+2495 SVVLAGDSDALDAL

-2537 REPLLRELAG
+2537 REPLLRDLAG
-2547 LRPQTA
+2547 LRPQA
-2553 RVPFYSTVVAAEL
+2553 AAVPFYSTVEAAEL
-2566 DTAGLD
+2566 DTTGLD

-2595 RGRRVFLE
+2595 RGRRLFLE

-2631 RRDEGGRFTTALAEA
+2631 HRDEGGRFTTALAEA
-2646 WLRGVPVDWPKVL
+2646 WLRGAQVDWSKVL
-2659 PIARRRVELPTYPFQ
+2659 PAAPRVDLPTYPFQ
-2674 HDRYWKPATPGGPA
+2674 HDKYWKPSTLGGPA
-2688 GLSAAGLDSADHPLL
+2688 GLSAAGLDAAGHPLL

-2713 GLVFSGRLSIAGQPW
+2713 GLVFSGRLSVAGQPW

-2734 ADRIVVPGAALV
+2734 AERIMVPGAALV
-2746 EMALHAADRAGCDM
+2746 EMALHAADRAGCDV

-2795 VYAAPASA
+2795 VYAAPDAPDA
-2803 DTVGAA
+2803 E
-2809 ATPAWTRHAT
+2809 TPVWTRHAT
-2819 GTLAT
+2819 GSLAKT
-2824 AAGAEPPAPQPPGP
+2824 AGEAPAPQGTGP
-2838 AWPPGDARQLDIG
+2838 AWPPADARPVDVSD
-2851 ELYETLAAGG
+2851 LYETMAAGG

-2872 RAWRRGDEIFAEV
+2872 RAWRSGDDVYAEV
-2885 ALAEP
+2885 ALPEQA
-2890 VAGEA
+2890 AGDA

-2905 DAALHTAGLLDGDA
+2905 DAALHAAGLIDGDG
-2919 SGAPRL
+2919 SGAPKL

-2932 RLRTTGATAARV
+2932 RLHTTGATTARV
-2944 RLRGVADRP
+2944 RLRAA
-2953 GTDELDRGRD
+2953 D
-2963 GSGPGTT
+2963 GSAP
-2970 DRFAIELADP
+2970 DRYTIELADST
-2980 GGTPMASVDAV
+2980 GAPMASVDAM
-2991 VVRPVTD
+2991 VVRPITD
-2998 GELAHAAAANVQPPR
+2998 GELAGAAVHVALPR
-3013 LTWTPLPPV
+3013 LTWTPLPQ
-3022 ASLPPVAEPLANG
+3022 AAQ
-3035 AGSVNGAAEPRADA
+3035 AAEA
-3049 ATAHL
+3049 AA
-3054 AATHREEPAGAATP
+3054 PQTP
-3068 GLEVFHVPRDGGEDP
+3068 GIETFHVPRDSGEDP

-3096 ALREWL
+3096 ALRTWL
-3102 SGDRPDG
+3102 AAEQQDG
-3109 ARLAVVVRHAAA
+3109 ARLVVIVRRAAA

-3126 DADPA
+3126 DVDPA
-3131 HAAATGLVRAA
+3131 HAAAVGLVRAA

-3149 FVLLDTDGQDP
+3149 IVLLDADGEDL
-3160 PWAAVRAA
+3160 PWAAIRTA
-3168 IEAGEPE
+3168 IDAGEPE
-3175 LALRAGT
+3175 LAVRAGT
-3182 VHAPRL
+3182 VHVPRL
-3188 VRDADALVPP
+3188 VRDTDALVPP
-3198 AGPWRLATTGKGTL
+3198 SGPWRLATTGKGTL

-3223 TRPLAPT
+3223 LRPLRPT

-3250 DMITEE
+3250 GMITEE

-3287 VDGGAGTVAITDRR
+3287 VDGGAGSVAITDRR
-3301 LLVPIPDNWSF
+3301 LLVPMPRGWSF
-3312 TAAAVLPIVNLT
+3312 TSAAVLPIVNLT

-3332 AGVGPGDRV
+3332 AGVSAGDRV

-3346 AGGVGMAAIQL
+3346 AGGVGLAAIQL
-3357 ARHLG
+3357 AQHLG
-3362 AEVYATAS
+3362 AEVFATAS
-3370 PAKWPVLHALGLDE
+3370 PAKWPVLRALGLDDD
-3384 AHLASSRDLGF
+3384 HLASSRDLGF
-3395 REKFL
+3395 RDKFL
-3400 AATGGAGMDV
+3400 AVTGGKGMDV

-3434 EMGKTDIRRA
+3434 EMGKTDIRQA
-3444 EEVAGTHPGV
+3444 DEVAAAHPGV
-3454 VYQAYDMVAQSR
+3454 VYRAYDMVAQSR
-3466 TEHPAGTPERVQ
+3466 TEHPEGTPERVQ
-3478 EILAEVLRLYEHDV
+3478 EILAEVVRLYEEGV
-3492 LRPAPVTVWDA
+3492 LRSAPVTVWDA

-3511 HLQQARHVGKLALT
+3511 HLQQARHVGKLALA
-3525 VPREL
+3525 VPRDP

-3537 ITGGTGVLAGHV
+3537 ITGGTGVIAGHV

-3571 APGAAELR
+3571 APGAAALR
-3579 DELAELG
+3579 DELAGLG
-3586 ASTRVESCDVADRDA
+3586 ASVRVAACDVSDRDA
-3601 LAALLDGIPAAHPLT
+3601 LAALLDGIPVEHPLT

-3631 SLTPDRLAAVLR
+3631 SLTPDRLAKVLR

-3657 GYDLALFVLFSSAA
+3657 DDDLALFVMFSSAA

-3697 HLGLPG
+3697 NLGLPG

-3716 MTAHVGT
+3716 MTAHVGA
-3723 GDSARL
+3723 GESARL
-3729 AATGLRELDTETGLR
+3729 SASGLRELDTESGLR

-3761 VDTDALSGHPVPP
+3761 VDADALSAGPVPP
-3774 VLRGLVAAPA
+3774 VLRELVTAPS

-3792 PTTEESLT
+3792 PAAEESLT
-3800 ERLTGLLPAEQ
+3800 DRLSGLLPAEQ

-3822 VAAVLGHA
+3822 VAAVLGHS
-3830 GVDAIAAERA
+3830 GVEAIGPDRA

-3854 RNRLAAAAGLRLPAT
+3854 RNRLGAAAGMRLPAT
-3869 LVFDHPNPEALVTFL
+3869 LIFDYPNPEALVEFL

-3899 LDELERLEATMAEPL
+3899 LDEIERLEATMAEPI
-3914 AEAPPGQAD
+3914 ADAPPEPAD

-3936 RWREAHR
+3936 RWREAHG
-3943 RADGNGAS
+3943 RAGGNGAAPG
-3951 REPARDLAAA
+3951 RVADLASAS
-3961 TDEELFAVLDSELGG
+3961 DEELFAVLDSELGG
-3976 PDGTS
+3976 SDATS

>member
-16 ADLRESRRRLRA
+16 ADLRESRRRLQA

-34 ELGVGPDGGAPIAI
+34 ELGAGPDGGVPIAI

-62 EDLWRLL
+62 EDLWQLL
-69 TDEMDA
+69 TDEVDA
-75 VTPMPADRGW
+75 VTPMPAADRGW
-85 DIDAIYDPERGKP
+85 DVDAIYDPERGKP
-98 GKTYAREGGFLRD
+98 GKTYTREGGFLRD

-168 GDYGSRSDRV
+168 GDYGSRSDRI

-253 DSGRQGVL
+253 DSARQGVL
-261 SPDGRCKSFAAAAD
+261 SPDGRCKSFADAAD

-339 LSPSD
+339 LTPAD

-374 DRPVWLG
+374 DLPVLLG

-397 GVIKMVLAMRHRTL
+397 GVIKMVLAMRHGTL
-411 PKTLHVDAPSREV
+411 PKTLHVDAPSKEV
-424 DWSVGAV
+424 DWSAGAV
-431 ELLTESR
+431 ELLTEAR
-438 PWTRDGHPRRAG
+438 PWTRNGHPRRAA

-461 HIIIEEAPDE
+461 HVILEEAPDE
-471 AVPAESSPPDRTAA
+471 AVPAESAPADRT
-485 PPAASPVM
+485 PAAM
-493 PVVVSA
+493 PVLVSA

-512 AGFLAGRGA
+512 AGFLAERGA
-521 DAAMAGV
+521 DAGLADV
-528 AWALTRR
+528 ALALTRR
-535 AALAHRAA
+535 AALTHRAA
-543 LVADDRDG
+543 LVADDRNG

-558 LAAGEPPPGVT
+558 LAAGEPPSGVT
-569 VEAARAGRLGLVFS
+569 VETARTGRLGLVFS

-600 GVFAQAFDEAAELLT
+600 GVFARAFDEAAELLT
-615 AELAGVSGG
+615 AELGTFSGG

-639 ADETAAALDQTVF
+639 DEETAAALNQTVF
-652 AQAGLFAVETALYRL
+652 AQAGLFAFETALYRL

-676 FVAGHSIGEITAAH
+676 FVAGHSLGEITAAH
-690 VAGVLELA
+690 VAGVLDLA

-705 ARGRLMQALPS
+705 ARGRLMQALPA
-716 GGAMAAIGCGEEEL
+716 GGAMAAIGCGEEEI
-730 APVLAGYDQVA
+730 APVLAGHDQVA
-741 VAAVNAPGSVVVS
+741 VAAVNAPGAVVVS
-754 GASDQ
+754 GAADQ
-759 VEQVVEWAR
+759 VAEVVEWAR
-768 QHGYRT
+768 QQGHRT

-793 EFGEVVAGLTLRR
+793 EFEQVVAGLTLRR
-806 PELPLVSNVSGDLA
+806 PELALVSNVSGELA
-820 GEEITRAGYWVDH
+820 GDEVTEPGYWVEH
-833 VRRPVRFADGVHVM
+833 VRRPVRFADGVQTM
-847 RRRGV
+847 RQRGV
-852 TRFLEVGPDAQL
+852 THFLEVGPDAQL
-864 TPMVEE
+864 APMIEE
-870 ILADGGHAGL
+870 ILADGPV
-880 AVPLLRRDRDE
+880 VPLLRRDRDE
-891 AAHFGAAL
+891 VAHFGAAL

-906 VTVDWAAWFA
+906 VSVDWAPWFA

-923 PVGLPT
+923 PVTLPT

-978 PRTQPWLA
+978 PRTQSWLA

-1021 LETPLVIPAAGAREG
+1021 LETPLVIPT

-1053 DDRGRRA
+1053 DDRGRRTV
-1060 LEIHSTAG
+1060 EIHSMAG

-1082 TADGAGLTAWPPPDA
+1082 TADGAALTAWPPPDA
-1097 RPVDVDGLDD
+1097 RPVNIDGLDD

-1121 AVRAAWRR
+1121 ALRAAWRR

-1139 PEGVESTGYGAHPA
+1139 PEGVESAAYGAHPA

-1165 EVDAET
+1165 EMDAET
-1171 TGGRPADGAGHEH
+1171 SEE
-1184 GRPVVPFAWRGVELH
+1184 RPVVPFAWRGVELH

-1210 RPDDTAGA
+1210 RPDDSAGA

-1223 DLADATGRPLAT
+1223 DLADATGSPLAT

-1243 LAADLPATRPLY
+1243 LAADLPAGAGAATRPLY
-1255 EVEWRPLAALD
+1255 EVEWRPLAA
-1266 DAAPDNGAAEGPAAR
+1266 PEGTPAR
-1281 DAIAAA
+1281 DAVAAA
-1287 EVHVAAWDDIAAR
+1287 EVHVAAC
-1300 DDTAAATSPPERV
+1300 DDTVAATPERV
-1313 RHGVAATLERVRR
+1313 RHAVTATLERVRR
-1326 WLAAEPSAEDTLVIA
+1326 WLETEPSAEDTLVIA
-1341 TRGAVAIGGAA
+1341 TRGAVAIDGAA
-1352 PDVAQ
+1352 PDMAQ

-1387 RAVIDEAAAASLRA
+1387 RAAIDEAAAAALHA

-1413 WVPRLTHLDAG
+1413 WAPRLTRLDAG
-1424 NSAGRPAVRRAEN
+1424 TGGA
-1437 DAGVAWPAEG
+1437 AWPAEG

-1462 ARHLVTEHGVRHLV
+1462 ARHLVTEHGVRRLV

-1487 AAELRDELTGLGAEV
+1487 AAELREELTGLGAEV

-1515 AALLDEVPP
+1515 AALLDEVPS
-1524 QRPLA
+1524 LA

-1545 LDEERVARVL
+1545 LDDERVARVL
-1555 RPKVDGAW
+1555 RPKVDAAW

-1569 RDRDLRAFVLFSSTT
+1569 RDHDLRAFVLFSSTT

-1609 AAAGLPA
+1609 TADGLLA
-1616 ISVAWGAWEAERGMA
+1616 ISMIWGAWETERGMA
-1631 GRLDGRQA
+1631 GRLDGRQT

-1650 TAAEGL
+1650 AAAEGL

-1662 LAAGHPAPVA
+1662 LNAGRPAPVA

-1684 AEPPPVLRALAGR
+1684 TEPPALLRALAGR
-1697 RSARAAAAGS
+1697 RPARAAAAGP
-1707 GSLTDRLD
+1707 GSLADRLD

-1741 AAESVPV
+1741 TAESVPV

-1769 GRRVGVALPATLVF
+1769 GRRVGVALSATLVF

-1795 ADRSGGKPEPAPAA
+1795 ADRSGEKPEPAPAA
-1809 RTAPPAAA
+1809 APAVTS

-1828 YPGGVDSPEDLWRLL
+1828 YPGGVESPEDLWRLL

-1850 GEFPAD
+1850 GEFPTD

-1864 FHPEP
+1864 FHPDP
-1869 GHEGTSYAREAAFL
+1869 GHEGTSYAKEAAFL

-1916 DALERAGIDP
+1916 TALERAGIDP
-1926 TSLGETS
+1926 TSLRETS

-2011 FVEFSRQRGLAAD
+2011 FVEFSRQRGLAAN
-2024 GRCKSFAEAADGV
+2024 GRCKAFAEAADGV

-2056 RGHRVLAVLRG
+2056 NGHQVLAVLAG

-2089 VIEAALASAGI
+2089 VIAQALASAGI

-2105 DVVEAHGTGTALG
+2105 DVVEGHGTGTALG

-2133 RRSPLWLGSVK
+2133 RQSPLWLGSVK

-2157 GVIKMILAMRHG
+2157 GIIKMILAMRHG
-2169 LLPRTLHVD
+2169 LLPKTLHVD

-2189 AVELLTEPQPWP
+2189 AVELLTEPQPWIR
-2201 HAADRPRRA
+2201 DGNRPRRA

-2225 LEEPPV
+2225 LEEPPA
-2231 EEPSAEIVAGEDTAM
+2231 EEPPAANVPDTL
-2246 PPVLPMLVS
+2246 PLLPVLLS

-2264 QADRLAGLMTE
+2264 QADRLAGFMTE
-2275 HDEADL
+2275 HDEAEL
-2281 LDVAV
+2281 LDVAA

-2301 GETRETAVAG
+2301 GESRDAAVAG

-2351 IELLDSSPAFAE
+2351 VELLDSSPAFAE
-2363 ALERCAAEIE
+2363 ALERCAAEVE
-2373 ALVDWRVREALRDA
+2373 ALVDWRVREALGDA
-2387 RMLDRVDVVQPV
+2387 RMLERVDVVQPV

-2460 RNGGMMSVA
+2460 QNGGMMSVA
-2469 LPAERM
+2469 LPAERV
-2475 TEVLAEYG
+2475 TELLAEYG

-2495 SVALAGDAAALDAL
+2495 SVALAGDGAALDAL
-2509 EARLRADGTRVKR
+2509 ESRLRAEGVRVKR

-2537 REPLLRELAG
+2537 REPLLRDLAG

-2595 RGRRVFLE
+2595 RGRRLFLE

-2646 WLRGVPVDWPKVL
+2646 WLRGVPVDWTKVL
-2659 PIARRRVELPTYPFQ
+2659 PAARRRAELPTYPFQ
-2674 HDRYWKPATPGGPA
+2674 HDRYWKPATPAGPA

-2713 GLVFSGRLSIAGQPW
+2713 GLVFSGRLSVAGQPW
-2728 LADHRV
+2728 LADHKV

-2746 EMALHAADRAGCDM
+2746 EMALHAADRAGCDL

-2784 GAAEDGHRQIS
+2784 GAAENGHRQIS

-2803 DTVGAA
+2803 DPAAA
-2809 ATPAWTRHAT
+2809 ATTAWTRHAT
-2819 GTLAT
+2819 GTLAKT
-2824 AAGAEPPAPQPPGP
+2824 ADAEPPATQPPGS
-2838 AWPPGDARQLDIG
+2838 AWPPADARQLDVD

-2872 RAWRRGDEIFAEV
+2872 RAWGRGDEIFAEV
-2885 ALAEP
+2885 ALPDA
-2890 VAGEA
+2890 VATEA

-2905 DAALHTAGLLDGDA
+2905 DAALHTAGLLDDDA

-2953 GTDELDRGRD
+2953 GSEP
-2963 GSGPGTT
+2963 GPA
-2970 DRFAIELADP
+2970 DRFAIELADSA
-2980 GGTPMASVDAV
+2980 GTPMASVDAM
-2991 VVRPVTD
+2991 VVRAVTD
-2998 GELAHAAAANVQPPR
+2998 GELAHAAAANVALPR
-3013 LTWTPLPPV
+3013 LTWTPLPAV
-3022 ASLPPVAEPLANG
+3022 ASMPEPLVNG
-3035 AGSVNGAAEPRADA
+3035 AGSANGAASVNGAVPPD
-3049 ATAHL
+3049 
-3054 AATHREEPAGAATP
+3054 
-3068 GLEVFHVPRDGGEDP
+3068 LEVFDVPRDGGEDP
-3083 AAAAHAATRATLD
+3083 VAAAHAATGATLA
-3096 ALREWL
+3096 ALRGWL

-3109 ARLAVVVRHAAA
+3109 ARLTVVVQRAAA
-3121 VVPGE
+3121 VLPGE

-3131 HAAATGLVRAA
+3131 HAAAAGLVRAA
-3142 QAEHPDR
+3142 QAEHPGR
-3149 FVLLDTDGQDP
+3149 FVLLDTDGQEP
-3160 PWAAVRAA
+3160 AWAAVRAA

-3287 VDGGAGTVAITDRR
+3287 VDGGAGTVAISDRR
-3301 LLVPIPDNWSF
+3301 LLVPIPDDWSF
-3312 TAAAVLPIVNLT
+3312 TTAAVLPIVNLT

-3332 AGVGPGDRV
+3332 AGVSPGDRV

-3346 AGGVGMAAIQL
+3346 AGGVGLAAIQL
-3357 ARHLG
+3357 AQHLG

-3370 PAKWPVLHALGLDE
+3370 PAKWPVLRALGLDE

-3395 REKFL
+3395 RDKFL

-3444 EEVAGTHPGV
+3444 DEVADAHPGV
-3454 VYQAYDMVAQSR
+3454 VYRAYDMVAQSR
-3466 TEHPAGTPERVQ
+3466 TQHPEGTPERVQ
-3478 EILAEVLRLYEHDV
+3478 EILAEVVRLYEHEV
-3492 LRPAPVTVWDA
+3492 LRPSPVTVWDA
-3503 RRARDAFR
+3503 RRAKDAFR

-3537 ITGGTGVLAGHV
+3537 ITGGTGVIAGHV

-3562 LLVTRRGAD
+3562 LLVTRRGID

-3579 DELAELG
+3579 DELTELG

-3601 LAALLDGIPAAHPLT
+3601 LAALLAGIPAEHPLT

-3657 GYDLALFVLFSSAA
+3657 SQDVALFVMFSSAA

-3716 MTAHVGT
+3716 MTAHVGA

-3729 AATGLRELDTETGLR
+3729 AASGLRELDTETGLR

-3761 VDTDALSGHPVPP
+3761 VDADALSGHPVPP

-3784 RRRAAADT
+3784 RRRAAADA
-3792 PTTEESLT
+3792 PAAEESLA

-3830 GVDAIAAERA
+3830 SVDAVTADRA

-3854 RNRLAAAAGLRLPAT
+3854 RNRLADAAGLRLPAT

-3914 AEAPPGQAD
+3914 AEAPAAQAD

-3943 RADGNGAS
+3943 RTDGDGAP
-3951 REPARDLAAA
+3951 RDRVRDLAAA
-3961 TDEELFAVLDSELGG
+3961 TDEELFAMLDSELGD

>member
-16 ADLRESRRRLRA
+16 ADLRESRRRLQA

-34 ELGVGPDGGAPIAI
+34 ELGAGPDGGVPIAI

-62 EDLWRLL
+62 EDLWQLL
-69 TDEMDA
+69 TDEVDA
-75 VTPMPADRGW
+75 VTPMPAADRGW
-85 DIDAIYDPERGKP
+85 DVDAIYDPERGKP
-98 GKTYAREGGFLRD
+98 GKTYTREGGFLRD

-253 DSGRQGVL
+253 DSARQGVL
-261 SPDGRCKSFAAAAD
+261 APDGRCKSFADAAD

-339 LSPSD
+339 LTPAD

-374 DRPVWLG
+374 DLPVLLG

-397 GVIKMVLAMRHRTL
+397 GVIKMVLAMRHGTL
-411 PKTLHVDAPSREV
+411 PKTLHVDAPSKEV
-424 DWSVGAV
+424 DWSAGAV
-431 ELLTESR
+431 ELLTEAR
-438 PWTRDGHPRRAG
+438 PWTRNGHPRRAA

-461 HIIIEEAPDE
+461 HVILEEAPDE
-471 AVPAESSPPDRTAA
+471 AVPAESAPADRT
-485 PPAASPVM
+485 PAAM
-493 PVVVSA
+493 PVLVSA

-512 AGFLAGRGA
+512 AGFLAERGA
-521 DAAMAGV
+521 DAGLVDV
-528 AWALTRR
+528 ASALTRR
-535 AALAHRAA
+535 AALTHRAA
-543 LVADDRDG
+543 LVADDRNG

-558 LAAGEPPPGVT
+558 LAAGEPPSGVT
-569 VEAARAGRLGLVFS
+569 VETARTGRLGLVFS

-600 GVFAQAFDEAAELLT
+600 GVFTRAFDEAAELLT
-615 AELAGVSGG
+615 AELGTFSGG

-639 ADETAAALDQTVF
+639 DEETAAALNQTVF
-652 AQAGLFAVETALYRL
+652 AQAGLFAFETALYRL

-676 FVAGHSIGEITAAH
+676 FVAGHSLGEITAAH
-690 VAGVLELA
+690 VAGVLDLA

-705 ARGRLMQALPS
+705 ARGRLMQALPA
-716 GGAMAAIGCGEEEL
+716 GGAMAAIGCGEEEI
-730 APVLAGYDQVA
+730 APVLAGHDQVA
-741 VAAVNAPGSVVVS
+741 VAAVNAPGAVVVS
-754 GASDQ
+754 GAADQ
-759 VEQVVEWAR
+759 VAEVVEWAR
-768 QHGYRT
+768 QQGHRT

-793 EFGEVVAGLTLRR
+793 EFEQVVAGLTLRR
-806 PELPLVSNVSGDLA
+806 PELALVSNVSGELA
-820 GEEITRAGYWVDH
+820 GDEVTEPGYWVEH
-833 VRRPVRFADGVHVM
+833 VRRPVRFADGVQTM
-847 RRRGV
+847 RQRGV
-852 TRFLEVGPDAQL
+852 THFLEVGPDAQL
-864 TPMVEE
+864 APMIEE
-870 ILADGGHAGL
+870 ILADGPV
-880 AVPLLRRDRDE
+880 VPLLRRDRDE
-891 AAHFGAAL
+891 VAHFGAAL

-906 VTVDWAAWFA
+906 VSVDWAPWFA

-923 PVGLPT
+923 PVTLPT

-978 PRTQPWLA
+978 PRTQSWLA

-1021 LETPLVIPAAGAREG
+1021 LETPLVIPT

-1053 DDRGRRA
+1053 DDRGRRTV
-1060 LEIHSTAG
+1060 EIHSMAG

-1097 RPVDVDGLDD
+1097 RPVNIDGLDD

-1121 AVRAAWRR
+1121 ALRAAWRR

-1139 PEGVESTGYGAHPA
+1139 PEGVESAAYGAHPA

-1165 EVDAET
+1165 EMDAET
-1171 TGGRPADGAGHEH
+1171 SEE
-1184 GRPVVPFAWRGVELH
+1184 RPVVPFAWRGVELH

-1210 RPDDTAGA
+1210 RPDDSAGA

-1223 DLADATGRPLAT
+1223 DLADATGSPLAT

-1243 LAADLPATRPLY
+1243 LAADLPAGVGAATRPLY
-1255 EVEWRPLAALD
+1255 EVEWRPLAT
-1266 DAAPDNGAAEGPAAR
+1266 PEGTPAR
-1281 DAIAAA
+1281 DAIEAA
-1287 EVHVAAWDDIAAR
+1287 EVHVAAC
-1300 DDTAAATSPPERV
+1300 DDTVAATPERV
-1313 RHGVAATLERVRR
+1313 RHAVTATLERVRR
-1326 WLAAEPSAEDTLVIA
+1326 WLETEPSAEDTLVIA
-1341 TRGAVAIGGAA
+1341 TRGAVAIDGAA
-1352 PDVAQ
+1352 PDMAQ

-1387 RAVIDEAAAASLRA
+1387 RAAIDEAAAAALHA

-1413 WVPRLTHLDAG
+1413 WAPRLTRLDAG
-1424 NSAGRPAVRRAEN
+1424 TGGA
-1437 DAGVAWPAEG
+1437 AWPAEG

-1462 ARHLVTEHGVRHLV
+1462 ARHLVTEHGVRRLV

-1487 AAELRDELTGLGAEV
+1487 AAELREELTGLGAEV

-1515 AALLDEVPP
+1515 AALLDEVPS
-1524 QRPLA
+1524 LA

-1545 LDEERVARVL
+1545 LDDERVARVL
-1555 RPKVDGAW
+1555 RPKVDAAW

-1569 RDRDLRAFVLFSSTT
+1569 RDHDLRAFVLFSSTT

-1609 AAAGLPA
+1609 TADGLPA
-1616 ISVAWGAWEAERGMA
+1616 ISMIWGAWETERGMA
-1631 GRLDGRQA
+1631 GRLDGRQT

-1662 LAAGHPAPVA
+1662 LNAGRPAPVA

-1684 AEPPPVLRALAGR
+1684 TEPPALLRALAGR
-1697 RSARAAAAGS
+1697 RPARAAAAGP
-1707 GSLTDRLD
+1707 GSLADRLD

-1741 AAESVPV
+1741 TAESVPV

-1769 GRRVGVALPATLVF
+1769 GRRVGVALSATLVF

-1795 ADRSGGKPEPAPAA
+1795 ADRSGEKPEPAPAA
-1809 RTAPPAAA
+1809 APAVTS

-1828 YPGGVDSPEDLWRLL
+1828 YPGGVESPEDLWRLL

-1850 GEFPAD
+1850 GEFPTD

-1864 FHPEP
+1864 FHPDP
-1869 GHEGTSYAREAAFL
+1869 GHEGTSYAKEAAFL

-1916 DALERAGIDP
+1916 TALERAGIDP
-1926 TSLGETS
+1926 TSLRETS

-2011 FVEFSRQRGLAAD
+2011 FVEFSRQRGLAAN
-2024 GRCKSFAEAADGV
+2024 GRCKAFAEAADGV

-2056 RGHRVLAVLRG
+2056 NGHQVLAVLAG

-2089 VIEAALASAGI
+2089 VIAQALASAGI

-2105 DVVEAHGTGTALG
+2105 DVVEGHGTGTALG

-2133 RRSPLWLGSVK
+2133 RQSPLWLGSVK

-2157 GVIKMILAMRHG
+2157 GIIKMILAMRHG
-2169 LLPRTLHVD
+2169 LLPKTLHVD

-2189 AVELLTEPQPWP
+2189 AVELLTEPQPWTRDG
-2201 HAADRPRRA
+2201 DRPRRA

-2225 LEEPPV
+2225 LEEPPA
-2231 EEPSAEIVAGEDTAM
+2231 EEPPAANVPDTL
-2246 PPVLPMLVS
+2246 PLLPVLLS

-2264 QADRLAGLMTE
+2264 QADRLAGFMTE
-2275 HDEADL
+2275 HDEAEL
-2281 LDVAV
+2281 LDVAA

-2301 GETRETAVAG
+2301 GESRDAAVAG

-2351 IELLDSSPAFAE
+2351 VELLDSSPAFAE
-2363 ALERCAAEIE
+2363 ALERCAAEVE
-2373 ALVDWRVREALRDA
+2373 ALVDWRVREALGDA
-2387 RMLDRVDVVQPV
+2387 RMLERVDVVQPV

-2460 RNGGMMSVA
+2460 QNGGMMSVA
-2469 LPAERM
+2469 LPAERV
-2475 TEVLAEYG
+2475 TELLAEYG

-2495 SVALAGDAAALDAL
+2495 SVALAGDGAALDAL
-2509 EARLRADGTRVKR
+2509 ESRLRAEGVRVKR

-2537 REPLLRELAG
+2537 REPLLRDLAG

-2595 RGRRVFLE
+2595 RGRRLFLE

-2646 WLRGVPVDWPKVL
+2646 WLRGVPVDWTKVL
-2659 PIARRRVELPTYPFQ
+2659 PAARRRAELPTYPFQ
-2674 HDRYWKPATPGGPA
+2674 HDRYWKPATPAGPA

-2713 GLVFSGRLSIAGQPW
+2713 GLVFSGRLSVAGQPW
-2728 LADHRV
+2728 LADHKV

-2746 EMALHAADRAGCDM
+2746 EMALHAADRAGCDL

-2784 GAAEDGHRQIS
+2784 GAAENGHRQIS

-2803 DTVGAA
+2803 DPAAA
-2809 ATPAWTRHAT
+2809 ATTAWTRHAT
-2819 GTLAT
+2819 GTLAKT
-2824 AAGAEPPAPQPPGP
+2824 ADAEPPATQPPGS
-2838 AWPPGDARQLDIG
+2838 AWPPADARQLDVDK
-2851 ELYETLAAGG
+2851 LYETLVAGG

-2872 RAWRRGDEIFAEV
+2872 RAWGRGDEIFAEV
-2885 ALAEP
+2885 ALPDA
-2890 VAGEA
+2890 VATEA

-2905 DAALHTAGLLDGDA
+2905 DAALHTAGLLDDDA

-2953 GTDELDRGRD
+2953 GSEP
-2963 GSGPGTT
+2963 GPA
-2970 DRFAIELADP
+2970 DRFAIELADSA
-2980 GGTPMASVDAV
+2980 GTPMASVDAM
-2991 VVRPVTD
+2991 VVRAVTD
-2998 GELAHAAAANVQPPR
+2998 GELAHAAAAANVALPR
-3013 LTWTPLPPV
+3013 LTWTPLPAV
-3022 ASLPPVAEPLANG
+3022 ASMPEPLVNG
-3035 AGSVNGAAEPRADA
+3035 AGSANGAASVNGAVPQD
-3049 ATAHL
+3049 
-3054 AATHREEPAGAATP
+3054 
-3068 GLEVFHVPRDGGEDP
+3068 LEVFDVPRDGGEDP
-3083 AAAAHAATRATLD
+3083 VAAAHAATGATLA
-3096 ALREWL
+3096 ALRGWL

-3109 ARLAVVVRHAAA
+3109 ARLAVVVQRAAA
-3121 VVPGE
+3121 VLPGE

-3131 HAAATGLVRAA
+3131 HAAAAGLVRAA
-3142 QAEHPDR
+3142 QAEHPGR
-3149 FVLLDTDGQDP
+3149 FVLLDTDGQEP
-3160 PWAAVRAA
+3160 AWAAVRAA

-3287 VDGGAGTVAITDRR
+3287 VDGGAGTVAISDRR
-3301 LLVPIPDNWSF
+3301 LLVPIPDDWSF
-3312 TAAAVLPIVNLT
+3312 TTAAVLPIVNLT

-3332 AGVGPGDRV
+3332 AGVSPGDRV

-3346 AGGVGMAAIQL
+3346 AGGVGLAAIQL
-3357 ARHLG
+3357 AQHLG

-3370 PAKWPVLHALGLDE
+3370 PAKWPVLRALGLDE

-3395 REKFL
+3395 RDKFL

-3444 EEVAGTHPGV
+3444 DEVADAHPGV
-3454 VYQAYDMVAQSR
+3454 VYRAYDMVAQSR
-3466 TEHPAGTPERVQ
+3466 TQHPEGTPERVQ
-3478 EILAEVLRLYEHDV
+3478 EILAEVVRLYEHEV
-3492 LRPAPVTVWDA
+3492 LRPSPVTVWDA
-3503 RRARDAFR
+3503 RRAKDAFR

-3537 ITGGTGVLAGHV
+3537 ITGGTGVIAGHV

-3554 TRYGARHL
+3554 TWYGARHL
-3562 LLVTRRGAD
+3562 LLVTRRGID

-3601 LAALLDGIPAAHPLT
+3601 LAALLAGIPAEHPLT

-3657 GYDLALFVLFSSAA
+3657 SQDVALFVMFSSAA

-3716 MTAHVGT
+3716 MTAHVGA

-3729 AATGLRELDTETGLR
+3729 AASGLRELDTETGLR

-3761 VDTDALSGHPVPP
+3761 VDADALSGHPVPP

-3784 RRRAAADT
+3784 RRRAAADA
-3792 PTTEESLT
+3792 PAAEESLA

-3830 GVDAIAAERA
+3830 SVDAVTADRA

-3854 RNRLAAAAGLRLPAT
+3854 RNRLADAAGLRLPAT

-3914 AEAPPGQAD
+3914 AEAPAAQAD

-3943 RADGNGAS
+3943 RTDGDAAP
-3951 REPARDLAAA
+3951 RDRVRDLAAA
-3961 TDEELFAVLDSELGG
+3961 TDEELFAMLDSELGD

>member
-16 ADLRESRRRLRA
+16 ADLRESRRRLQA

-34 ELGVGPDGGAPIAI
+34 ELGAGPDGGVPIAI

-69 TDEMDA
+69 TDEVDA
-75 VTPMPADRGW
+75 VTPMPAADRGW
-85 DIDAIYDPERGKP
+85 DVDAIYDPERGKP
-98 GKTYAREGGFLRD
+98 GKTYTREGGFLRD

-168 GDYGSRSDRV
+168 GDYGSRSDRI

-183 GFIAHGSHRSVASGR
+183 GFIAHGSHHSVASGR

-253 DSGRQGVL
+253 DSARQGVL
-261 SPDGRCKSFAAAAD
+261 SPDGRCKSFADAAD

-289 RLSDAQRHG
+289 RLSDARRHG

-326 QERVIGAALAAAG
+326 QERVIGAALTAAG
-339 LSPSD
+339 LTPAD

-374 DRPVWLG
+374 DRPVLLG

-397 GVIKMVLAMRHRTL
+397 GVIKMVLAMRHGTL
-411 PKTLHVDAPSREV
+411 PKTLHVDAPSQEV
-424 DWSVGAV
+424 DWSAGAV
-431 ELLTESR
+431 ELLTEAR
-438 PWTRDGHPRRAG
+438 TWTRDGRPRRAG

-461 HIIIEEAPDE
+461 HVILEEAPDE
-471 AVPAESSPPDRTAA
+471 AAPAEPSDRT
-485 PPAASPVM
+485 PAAM

-512 AGFLAGRGA
+512 AGFLTEPGAGA
-521 DAAMAGV
+521 DAGLADV
-528 AWALTRR
+528 AAALTRR
-535 AALAHRAA
+535 AALTHRAA
-543 LVADDRDG
+543 LAADDRDA

-558 LAAGEPPPGVT
+558 LAAGEPPSGVT
-569 VEAARAGRLGLVFS
+569 VETARTGRLGLVFS

-600 GVFAQAFDEAAELLT
+600 PVFARAFDEAAELLT
-615 AELAGVSGG
+615 AELGTFSGG

-639 ADETAAALDQTVF
+639 DEEMAAALNQTVF
-652 AQAGLFAVETALYRL
+652 AQAGLFAFETALYRL

-676 FVAGHSIGEITAAH
+676 FVAGHSLGEISAAH
-690 VAGVLELA
+690 VAGVLDLA

-705 ARGRLMQALPS
+705 ARGRLMQALPA
-716 GGAMAAIGCGEEEL
+716 GGAMAAIGCGEDEI
-730 APVLAGYDQVA
+730 AAVLAGLDQVA
-741 VAAVNAPGSVVVS
+741 VAAVNAPGAVVVS
-754 GASDQ
+754 GAAEQ
-759 VEQVVEWAR
+759 VAEVVEWAR
-768 QHGYRT
+768 ERGYRT

-793 EFGEVVAGLTLRR
+793 EFEQVVAGLTLRR
-806 PELPLVSNVSGDLA
+806 PELALVSNVSGELA
-820 GEEITRAGYWVDH
+820 GDEVTEPGYWVEH
-833 VRRPVRFADGVHVM
+833 VRRPVRFADGVQVM
-847 RRRGV
+847 RQRGV
-852 TRFLEVGPDAQL
+852 THFLEVGPDAQL
-864 TPMVEE
+864 APMVEE
-870 ILADGGHAGL
+870 ILADGGHAV
-880 AVPLLRRDRDE
+880 VPLLRRDRDE
-891 AAHFGAAL
+891 VTHFGAAL

-906 VTVDWAAWFA
+906 VGVDWAPWFA
-916 DRETPPR
+916 DLETPLR
-923 PVGLPT
+923 PVTLPT

-941 HRAGDVSAVGQAPVE
+941 YRAGDVSAVGQAPVE

-978 PRTQPWLA
+978 PRTQRWLA

-1008 GDEVDCGRLDELV
+1008 GDEVDCGRLDDLV
-1021 LETPLVIPAAGAREG
+1021 LETPLVVPA
-1036 DTGDAGGVAVQV
+1036 DTGDTGGVAVQV

-1053 DDRGRRA
+1053 DDRGRRTV
-1060 LEIHSTAG
+1060 EIHSMAG

-1082 TADGAGLTAWPPPDA
+1082 TADGAALTTWPPPDA
-1097 RPVDVDGLDD
+1097 RPVDIGGLDD

-1121 AVRAAWRR
+1121 ALRAAWRR
-1129 GDEFYAEVAL
+1129 GDELYAEVAL
-1139 PEGVESTGYGAHPA
+1139 PEGVESASYGAHPA

-1165 EVDAET
+1165 EMDNETAE
-1171 TGGRPADGAGHEH
+1171 

-1223 DLADATGRPLAT
+1223 DLADATGSPLAT

-1243 LAADLPATRPLY
+1243 LAADLPAGVGTATRPLY
-1255 EVEWRPLAALD
+1255 EVEWRPLAAQ
-1266 DAAPDNGAAEGPAAR
+1266 DNGAA
-1281 DAIAAA
+1281 DAVAAA
-1287 EVHVAAWDDIAAR
+1287 EVHVAAC
-1300 DDTAAATSPPERV
+1300 DDTVAATPERV
-1313 RHGVAATLERVRR
+1313 RHAVAATLDRVRR

-1341 TRGAVAIGGAA
+1341 TRGAVAIDGAA
-1352 PDVAQ
+1352 PDMAQ

-1387 RAVIDEAAAASLRA
+1387 RAAIDEAAAAALHA

-1413 WVPRLTHLDAG
+1413 WAPRLTRLDAG
-1424 NSAGRPAVRRAEN
+1424 NPAGGA
-1437 DAGVAWPAEG
+1437 DWPAEG
-1447 TTLITGG
+1447 ATLITGG

-1487 AAELRDELTGLGAEV
+1487 AAELREELTGLGAEV

-1515 AALLDEVPP
+1515 AALLDEAP
-1524 QRPLA
+1524 PLA

-1545 LDEERVARVL
+1545 LDEERLTRAL
-1555 RPKVDGAW
+1555 RPKVDAAW

-1569 RDRDLRAFVLFSSTT
+1569 RDHDLRAFVLFSSTT

-1609 AAAGLPA
+1609 AADGLPA
-1616 ISVAWGAWEAERGMA
+1616 ISMIWGAWETERGMA
-1631 GRLDGRQA
+1631 GRLDGRQT

-1662 LAAGHPAPVA
+1662 LTAGRPAPVA

-1684 AEPPPVLRALAGR
+1684 TEPPALLRALAGR
-1697 RSARAAAAGS
+1697 RPARAAAAAP
-1707 GSLTDRLD
+1707 GSLADRLD

-1741 AAESVPV
+1741 TAESVPV

-1769 GRRVGVALPATLVF
+1769 GRRVGVALSATLVF

-1795 ADRSGGKPEPAPAA
+1795 AERSGEKPEPAPAV
-1809 RTAPPAAA
+1809 PAAAPSATA

-1828 YPGGVDSPEDLWRLL
+1828 YPGGVESPEDLWRLL

-1864 FHPEP
+1864 FHPDP
-1869 GHEGTSYAREAAFL
+1869 AHEGTSYAREAAFL

-1916 DALERAGIDP
+1916 TALERAGIDP
-1926 TSLGETS
+1926 TSLRETS

-2011 FVEFSRQRGLAAD
+2011 FVEFSRQRGLAAN
-2024 GRCKSFAEAADGV
+2024 GRCKAFAEAADGV

-2056 RGHRVLAVLRG
+2056 NGHQVLAVLAG

-2089 VIEAALASAGI
+2089 VIAQALASAGI

-2105 DVVEAHGTGTALG
+2105 DVVEGHGTGTALG

-2133 RRSPLWLGSVK
+2133 RESPLWLGSVK

-2157 GVIKMILAMRHG
+2157 GIIKMILAMRHG
-2169 LLPRTLHVD
+2169 LLPKTLHVD

-2189 AVELLTEPQPWP
+2189 AVELLTEPQPWTRD
-2201 HAADRPRRA
+2201 ADRPRRA

-2225 LEEPPV
+2225 LEEPPA
-2231 EEPSAEIVAGEDTAM
+2231 EEPSAASVPDAL
-2246 PPVLPMLVS
+2246 PLLPVLLS

-2264 QADRLAGLMTE
+2264 QADRLAGFMTE
-2275 HDEADL
+2275 HDDAEL
-2281 LDVAV
+2281 LDVAA

-2301 GETRETAVAG
+2301 GESRDAAVAG

-2351 IELLDSSPAFAE
+2351 VELLDSSPAFAA
-2363 ALERCAAEIE
+2363 ALERCAAEVE
-2373 ALVDWRVREALRDA
+2373 ALVDWRVRDVLGDA

-2460 RNGGMMSVA
+2460 QNGGMMSVA
-2469 LPAERM
+2469 LPAERV
-2475 TEVLAEYG
+2475 TEMLAEYG

-2495 SVALAGDAAALDAL
+2495 SVALAGDGTALDAL
-2509 EARLRADGTRVKR
+2509 EARLRAEGVRVKR
-2522 LAVDYASHGAQVEVL
+2522 LAVDYASHGTQVEVL
-2537 REPLLRELAG
+2537 REPLLRDLAG

-2572 AEYWYTNLRRTVRF
+2572 AEYWYTNLRQTVRF

-2595 RGRRVFLE
+2595 RGRRLFLE

-2618 AADGVDVAALGTL
+2618 AADGVDAAALGTL

-2646 WLRGVPVDWPKVL
+2646 WLRGVPVDWQKVL
-2659 PIARRRVELPTYPFQ
+2659 PAARRRAELPTYPFQ
-2674 HDRYWKPATPGGPA
+2674 HDRYWKPATTAGPA

-2713 GLVFSGRLSIAGQPW
+2713 GLVFSGRLSVAGQPW
-2728 LADHRV
+2728 LADHKV

-2746 EMALHAADRAGCDM
+2746 EMALHAADRAGCDL

-2784 GAAEDGHRQIS
+2784 GAAENGHRQIS

-2803 DTVGAA
+2803 DPAAA
-2809 ATPAWTRHAT
+2809 ATTAWTRHAT
-2819 GTLAT
+2819 GTLAKT
-2824 AAGAEPPAPQPPGP
+2824 ADAEPPATQPPGS
-2838 AWPPGDARQLDIG
+2838 AWPPADARQLDVD

-2872 RAWRRGDEIFAEV
+2872 RAWGRGDEIFAEV
-2885 ALAEP
+2885 ALPDA
-2890 VAGEA
+2890 VATEA

-2905 DAALHTAGLLDGDA
+2905 DAALHTAGLLDDDA

-2953 GTDELDRGRD
+2953 G
-2963 GSGPGTT
+2963 SGPGPT
-2970 DRFAIELADP
+2970 DRFAIDLADSA
-2980 GGTPMASVDAV
+2980 GNPMASVDAM
-2991 VVRPVTD
+2991 VVRAVTD
-2998 GELAHAAAANVQPPR
+2998 GELAHAATVNVALPR
-3013 LTWTPLPPV
+3013 LTWTPLPSAASTPEPV
-3022 ASLPPVAEPLANG
+3022 VNG
-3035 AGSVNGAAEPRADA
+3035 AGSANGAAVLRAG
-3049 ATAHL
+3049 
-3054 AATHREEPAGAATP
+3054 GAVP
-3068 GLEVFHVPRDGGEDP
+3068 PDLELFHVPRDGGEDP
-3083 AAAAHAATRATLD
+3083 AAAAHAATGATLA
-3096 ALREWL
+3096 ALRGWL
-3102 SGDRPDG
+3102 STDRPDG
-3109 ARLAVVVRHAAA
+3109 ARLAVVVQRAAA
-3121 VVPGE
+3121 VLPGE

-3131 HAAATGLVRAA
+3131 HAAAAGLVRAA

-3149 FVLLDTDGQDP
+3149 FVLLDTDEQEP
-3160 PWAAVRAA
+3160 AWEAVRAA

-3188 VRDADALVPP
+3188 ARDADALVPP

-3223 TRPLAPT
+3223 TRPLGPT

-3264 AGVVLEVGSA
+3264 AGVVLEVGSD

-3287 VDGGAGTVAITDRR
+3287 VDGGAGTVAISDRR
-3301 LLVPIPDNWSF
+3301 LLVPIPDDWSF
-3312 TAAAVLPIVNLT
+3312 TTAAVLPIVNLT

-3332 AGVGPGDRV
+3332 AGVSPGDRV

-3346 AGGVGMAAIQL
+3346 AGGVGLAAIQL
-3357 ARHLG
+3357 AQHLG

-3370 PAKWPVLHALGLDE
+3370 PAKWPVLRALGLDD

-3434 EMGKTDIRRA
+3434 EMGKTDIRQA
-3444 EEVAGTHPGV
+3444 DEVADAHPGV
-3454 VYQAYDMVAQSR
+3454 VYRAYDMVAQSR
-3466 TEHPAGTPERVQ
+3466 TQHPEGTPQRVQ
-3478 EILAEVLRLYEHDV
+3478 EILAEVVRLYEHEV
-3492 LRPAPVTVWDA
+3492 LRPSPVTVWDA
-3503 RRARDAFR
+3503 RRAKDAFR

-3537 ITGGTGVLAGHV
+3537 ITGGTGVIAGHV

-3562 LLVTRRGAD
+3562 LLVTRRGLD

-3586 ASTRVESCDVADRDA
+3586 ASTRVEPCDVADRKA
-3601 LAALLDGIPAAHPLT
+3601 LAALLAGIPAEHPLT

-3657 GYDLALFVLFSSAA
+3657 RHDVALFVMFSSAA

-3729 AATGLRELDTETGLR
+3729 AASGLRELDTETGLR

-3761 VDTDALSGHPVPP
+3761 VDADALSGHPVPP

-3784 RRRAAADT
+3784 RRRAAADA
-3792 PTTEESLT
+3792 PAAEESLAD
-3800 ERLTGLLPAEQ
+3800 RLTGLLPAEQ

-3830 GVDAIAAERA
+3830 SVDAVAADRA

-3854 RNRLAAAAGLRLPAT
+3854 RNRLADAAGLRLPAT

-3914 AEAPPGQAD
+3914 AEAPAAQAD

-3943 RADGNGAS
+3943 RTDGDGAP
-3951 REPARDLAAA
+3951 REQVRDLAAA
-3961 TDEELFAVLDSELGG
+3961 TDEELFAMLDSELGN

>member
-34 ELGVGPDGGAPIAI
+34 ELGAGPDGGAPIAI

-69 TDEMDA
+69 TDEVDA

-168 GDYGSRSDRV
+168 GDYGSRSDRI

-239 AGGATVLSTTELFV
+239 AGGATILSTTELFV

-339 LSPSD
+339 LSPAD

-374 DRPVWLG
+374 ERPVWLG

-397 GVIKMVLAMRHRTL
+397 GVIKMVLAMGHGTL
-411 PKTLHVDAPSREV
+411 PKTLHVDAPSEEV
-424 DWSVGAV
+424 DWSAGAV
-431 ELLTESR
+431 ELLTESQ
-438 PWTRDGHPRRAG
+438 PWTRNGHPRRAG

-461 HIIIEEAPDE
+461 HIILEEAPE
-471 AVPAESSPPDRTAA
+471 ESAPPDRTAA
-485 PPAASPVM
+485 PPAVM

-512 AGFLAGRGA
+512 AGFLTEPGTGIGA
-521 DAAMAGV
+521 DAGAAAEMADV
-528 AWALTRR
+528 ARALTRR

-543 LVADDRDG
+543 LVAGDRDG

-569 VEAARAGRLGLVFS
+569 VEAARSGRLGLVFS

-624 SPGLGLREVLAPASQ
+624 PAGLGLRAVLAPASHT
-639 ADETAAALDQTVF
+639 DETADALNQTVF

-676 FVAGHSIGEITAAH
+676 FVAGHSIGEIAAAH
-690 VAGVLELA
+690 VAGVLDLA

-705 ARGRLMQALPS
+705 ARGRLMQALPA

-730 APVLAGYDQVA
+730 APVLAGRGEIS

-754 GASDQ
+754 GAS
-759 VEQVVEWAR
+759 EQVSEVVDWAR

-785 PLMEPMLA
+785 PLMEPMLK

-820 GEEITRAGYWVDH
+820 GEEITQADYWVDH
-833 VRRPVRFADGVHVM
+833 VRRPVRFADGVDVM

-864 TPMVEE
+864 APMVEE
-870 ILADGGHAGL
+870 ILADGGHTGL
-880 AVPLLRRDRDE
+880 VVPLLRRDRDE
-891 AAHFGAAL
+891 TANFGAAL

-916 DRETPPR
+916 GRETR

-965 HPDGAVTL
+965 HPDGGVTL

-978 PRTQPWLA
+978 PRTQSWLA

-1021 LETPLVIPAAGAREG
+1021 LETPLVIPA
-1036 DTGDAGGVAVQV
+1036 GDAGVAVQV

-1053 DDRGRRA
+1053 DDRGRRTV
-1060 LEIHSTAG
+1060 EIHSTTG

-1082 TADGAGLTAWPPPDA
+1082 TADGAALTAWPPPDA

-1107 RLAERGYEYGPAFR
+1107 RLAELGYEYGPAFR
-1121 AVRAAWRR
+1121 ALRAAWRH

-1171 TGGRPADGAGHEH
+1171 AGHE
-1184 GRPVVPFAWRGVELH
+1184 RPVVPFAWRGVELH

-1243 LAADLPATRPLY
+1243 LAAGLPVGAAAHPLY
-1255 EVEWRPLAALD
+1255 EVEWRPLPTPD
-1266 DAAPDNGAAEGPAAR
+1266 EAAPDALAAT
-1281 DAIAAA
+1281 
-1287 EVHVAAWDDIAAR
+1287 EVHLAW
-1300 DDTAAATSPPERV
+1300 DDTAAATSSPDGV

-1326 WLAAEPSAEDTLVIA
+1326 WLADEPSAEDTLVIA
-1341 TRGAVAIGGAA
+1341 TRGAVPIGGAA

-1357 AAVWGLARAAREE
+1357 AAIWGLARAAREE

-1375 VLVDLDPELDPD
+1375 ILVDLDPELDPD
-1387 RAVIDEAAAASLRA
+1387 RAAIDKAAAASARA
-1401 GEPEAAVRAGRL
+1401 GEPETAVRAGRL
-1413 WVPRLTHLDAG
+1413 WAPRLTRLDAG
-1424 NSAGRPAVRRAEN
+1424 NA
-1437 DAGVAWPAEG
+1437 DAAWPNEG

-1515 AALLDEVPP
+1515 AELLDEVG
-1524 QRPLA
+1524 PLA

-1569 RDRDLRAFVLFSSTT
+1569 RDHDLRAFVLFSSTT

-1599 AALDALAVRR
+1599 AALDALAARR

-1616 ISVAWGAWEAERGMA
+1616 ISVAWGAWEAESGMA
-1631 GRLDGRQA
+1631 GRLDGRQT

-1656 ALFDAA
+1656 ALFDAT

-1684 AEPPPVLRALAGR
+1684 TEPPSLLRALAGR
-1697 RSARAAAAGS
+1697 RSARAAAAGP
-1707 GSLTDRLD
+1707 GSLTDRLE
-1715 RLSPAERRELLLGV
+1715 RLSPPERRELLLGV

-1741 AAESVPV
+1741 AAELVPV

-1769 GRRVGVALPATLVF
+1769 GRRIGVALPATLVF
-1783 DHPTVTALAAFL
+1783 DHPTVTALASFL
-1795 ADRSGGKPEPAPAA
+1795 ADRSGGKPEPVV
-1809 RTAPPAAA
+1809 RTAPAVTT

-1869 GHEGTSYAREAAFL
+1869 GHEGTSYTREAAFL

-1916 DALERAGIDP
+1916 NALERAGIDP
-1926 TSLGETS
+1926 ASLRETS

-1969 LSVDTACSS
+1969 ISVDTACSS

-2003 TVMATPGA
+2003 TVMATPES

-2024 GRCKSFAEAADGV
+2024 GRCKAFAEAADGV

-2056 RGHRVLAVLRG
+2056 RGHQVLAVLRG

-2100 GPAQV
+2100 GPGQV
-2105 DVVEAHGTGTALG
+2105 DVVEGHGTGTALG

-2133 RRSPLWLGSVK
+2133 RLSPLWLGSVK

-2169 LLPRTLHVD
+2169 LLPKTLHVD

-2189 AVELLTEPQPWP
+2189 AVELLTEAQPWP
-2201 HAADRPRRA
+2201 READRPRRA

-2225 LEEPPV
+2225 VEEPPA
-2231 EEPSAEIVAGEDTAM
+2231 EEPVAPAGEDPAKL
-2246 PPVLPMLVS
+2246 PVLPVLVS
-2255 AKSEAALRA
+2255 AKSEAALRT

-2281 LDVAV
+2281 LDVSV

-2301 GETRETAVAG
+2301 GETRDAAVAG

-2351 IELLDSSPAFAE
+2351 IELLDSSPAFTA

-2373 ALVDWRVREALRDA
+2373 ALVDWRVREALSDA
-2387 RMLDRVDVVQPV
+2387 QMLDRVDVVQPV

-2404 VALAETWRAAG
+2404 VSLAETWRAAG

-2460 RNGGMMSVA
+2460 QNGGMMSVA

-2475 TEVLAEYG
+2475 TEVLAGYG

-2495 SVALAGDAAALDAL
+2495 SVALAGDGAALEEL
-2509 EARLRADGTRVKR
+2509 EARLRAEGTRVKR

-2537 REPLLRELAG
+2537 REPLLRDLAG

-2553 RVPFYSTVVAAEL
+2553 RVPFYSTVVAGEL

-2595 RGRRVFLE
+2595 RGRRLFLE

-2659 PIARRRVELPTYPFQ
+2659 PGARRRVELPTYPFQ
-2674 HDRYWKPATPGGPA
+2674 HDRYWKPATSGGPA

-2734 ADRIVVPGAALV
+2734 ADRIVIPGAALV

-2784 GAAEDGHRQIS
+2784 GAADDGHRQIS

-2803 DTVGAA
+2803 DTT
-2809 ATPAWTRHAT
+2809 TPAWTRHAT
-2819 GTLAT
+2819 GTLAMAT
-2824 AAGAEPPAPQPPGP
+2824 GAEPPAPQS
-2838 AWPPGDARQLDIG
+2838 AWPPGDARQMDIG
-2851 ELYETLAAGG
+2851 DLYETMAAGG

-2872 RAWRRGDEIFAEV
+2872 RAWRRGDEIFAEI
-2885 ALAEP
+2885 ALPDP

-2895 DRFGIHPALL
+2895 DRYGIHPALL
-2905 DAALHTAGLLDGDA
+2905 DAALHSAGLLDGDA

-2953 GTDELDRGRD
+2953 GTGEPDRGRN
-2963 GSGPGTT
+2963 GSDPGTT
-2970 DRFAIELADP
+2970 DRFTIELADP
-2980 GGTPMASVDAV
+2980 GGTPMASVEAV
-2991 VVRPVTD
+2991 VVRAVTD
-2998 GELAHAAAANVQPPR
+2998 GELAHAAVANVAPPR
-3013 LTWTPLPPV
+3013 LTWTPLPSLPSLPSV
-3022 ASLPPVAEPLANG
+3022 ASGANG
-3035 AGSVNGAAEPRADA
+3035 AGSVNGAESSNGAAELSADA
-3049 ATAHL
+3049 VTAHL
-3054 AATHREEPAGAATP
+3054 AAPHQEESAEAAIP
-3068 GLEVFHVPRDGGEDP
+3068 GLEVFIVPRDDGEDP
-3083 AAAAHAATRATLD
+3083 AAAAHAATRDTLA
-3096 ALREWL
+3096 ALRGWL

-3109 ARLAVVVRHAAA
+3109 DRLAVVVRRAAA
-3121 VVPGE
+3121 VLPGE

-3149 FVLLDTDGQDP
+3149 FVLIDTDGQDL
-3160 PWAAVRAA
+3160 PWAEVRAA

-3188 VRDADALVPP
+3188 VRDADALAPP

-3264 AGVVLEVGSA
+3264 SGVVLEVGSA

-3301 LLVPIPDNWSF
+3301 LLVPIPDDWSF

-3332 AGVGPGDRV
+3332 AGVSPGDRV

-3346 AGGVGMAAIQL
+3346 AGGVGIAAIQL

-3370 PAKWPVLHALGLDE
+3370 PAKWPVLRALGLDE

-3400 AATGGAGMDV
+3400 DATGGAGMDV

-3434 EMGKTDIRRA
+3434 EMGKTDIRQA

-3454 VYQAYDMVAQSR
+3454 VYRAYDMVAQSR

-3478 EILAEVLRLYEHDV
+3478 EILAEVLRLYVHDV

-3503 RRARDAFR
+3503 RRAKDAFR

-3537 ITGGTGVLAGHV
+3537 ITGGTGVIAGHV

-3554 TRYGARHL
+3554 TRGGARHL
-3562 LLVTRRGAD
+3562 LLVTRRGAG

-3586 ASTRVESCDVADRDA
+3586 ASVRVEACDVADRDA

-3657 GYDLALFVLFSSAA
+3657 GSDLALFVMFSSAA

-3729 AATGLRELDTETGLR
+3729 AASGLRELDTESGLR
-3744 RFDAAVS
+3744 HFDAAVS
-3751 GDAPVVLAAD
+3751 GDAPVVLAVD
-3761 VDTDALSGHPVPP
+3761 VDTDALSGQPVPP

-3784 RRRAAADT
+3784 RRRAAAGT
-3792 PTTEESLT
+3792 PATEASLT
-3800 ERLTGLLPAEQ
+3800 ERLSGLLPAEQ

-3830 GVDAIAAERA
+3830 GVDAIVAERA

-3943 RADGNGAS
+3943 RTDGNGA
-3951 REPARDLAAA
+3951 PRDQVRDFAAA

>member
-1 MDNEEKLVNYLKRAT
+1 MDNEERLVNYLKRAT

-34 ELGVGPDGGAPIAI
+34 ELGAGPDGAVPIAI
-48 VGMACRYPGGVTAP
+48 VGMACRFPGGVTTP
-62 EDLWRLL
+62 EDLWRLI
-69 TDEMDA
+69 TDEVDA

-98 GKTYAREGGFLRD
+98 GKTYTREGGFLRD
-111 VADFEPEF
+111 VAGFEPEF
-119 FGIGPNE
+119 FGISPNE

-168 GDYGSRSDRV
+168 GDYGSRSDRI

-289 RLSDAQRHG
+289 RLSDAQRNG

-326 QERVIGAALAAAG
+326 QERVIGAALSAAG

-344 VDVVEGHGSGTGL
+344 VDVVEGHGSGTRL

-374 DRPVWLG
+374 DRPLWLG

-397 GVIKMVLAMRHRTL
+397 GVIKMVLAMRHGTL
-411 PKTLHVDAPSREV
+411 PKTLHVDAPSHEV
-424 DWSVGAV
+424 DWTAGNV
-431 ELLTESR
+431 ELLTEPR
-438 PWTRDGHPRRAG
+438 PWTRAGHPRRAA

-461 HIIIEEAPDE
+461 HVILEEAPEETAEPSAAEDS
-471 AVPAESSPPDRTAA
+471 PALPI
-485 PPAASPVM
+485 
-493 PVVVSA
+493 VVSA

-512 AGFLAGRGA
+512 AGFLTGDGA
-521 DAAMAGV
+521 DAGLPGV
-528 AWALTRR
+528 TWTLTRR

-543 LVADDRDG
+543 LVAHDKDG
-551 LLAALRG
+551 LIAALRG
-558 LAAGEPPPGVT
+558 IAAGDTPPGVT
-569 VEAARAGRLGLVFS
+569 VGEARSGRLGLVFS
-583 GQGAQRLG
+583 GQGAQRPG
-591 MGRGLYARF
+591 MGRGLYERF
-600 GVFAQAFDEAAELLT
+600 GVFARAFDEACELLQ
-615 AELAGVSGG
+615 AELAGTDVVAELAGG
-624 SPGLGLREVLAPASQ
+624 LSVRDIILGDQAP
-639 ADETAAALDQTVF
+639 DGVLDQTVF
-652 AQAGLFAVETALYRL
+652 AQAGLFAFETALYRL

-676 FVAGHSIGEITAAH
+676 VVAGHSLGEITAAH
-690 VAGVLELA
+690 VAGVLDLA

-716 GGAMAAIGCGEEEL
+716 GGAMAAIGCGEGEI
-730 APVLAGYDQVA
+730 ASVLAGHDQVA
-741 VAAVNAPGSVVVS
+741 IAAVNAPGAIVVS
-754 GASDQ
+754 GAAGQ
-759 VEQVVEWAR
+759 VDEVVAWAR
-768 QHGYRT
+768 EQGFRT
-774 RPLRVSHAFHS
+774 RLLRVSHAFHS

-793 EFGEVVAGLTLRR
+793 EFEQVVAGLTLRR
-806 PELPLVSNVSGDLA
+806 PQLALISNVSGDLA
-820 GEEITRAGYWVDH
+820 GEEVTEPGYWVEH
-833 VRRPVRFADGVHVM
+833 VRRPVRFADGVEVM

-852 TRFLEVGPDAQL
+852 THFLEAGPDSQL
-864 TPMVEE
+864 APMIEQT
-870 ILADGGHAGL
+870 LAEGVSVVAL
-880 AVPLLRRDRDE
+880 QRRDHDE
-891 AAHFGAAL
+891 EARFAEAL

-906 VTVDWAAWFA
+906 VSVDWSAWFA
-916 DRETPPR
+916 GRETPPR
-923 PVGLPT
+923 TVTLPT

-941 HRAGDVSAVGQAPVE
+941 HKSGDVSAAGQSPVE
-956 HPLLAAAVT
+956 HALLAAAVT

-1001 VELAIRA
+1001 VELALRA

-1021 LETPLVIPAAGAREG
+1021 LETPLAIPTGEDAA
-1036 DTGDAGGVAVQV
+1036 GVAVQV
-1048 AVGAP
+1048 AVAAP
-1053 DDRGRRA
+1053 DGDGRRTV
-1060 LEIHSTAG
+1060 EIHSAAG

-1082 TADGAGLTAWPPPDA
+1082 TAEGADLTAWPPPEA
-1097 RPVDVDGLDD
+1097 TAVDIDGLDD
-1107 RLAERGYEYGPAFR
+1107 RLAERGYDYGPAFR
-1121 AVRAAWRR
+1121 ALRAAWRK
-1129 GDEFYAEVAL
+1129 GEEFYAEVAL
-1139 PEGVESTGYGAHPA
+1139 PEGVDATGYDAHPA
-1153 LLDAALRVGLLP
+1153 LLDAALRVGLVP
-1165 EVDAET
+1165 E
-1171 TGGRPADGAGHEH
+1171 ADEKADEST
-1184 GRPVVPFAWRGVELH
+1184 RPVVPFAWRGVELH

-1210 RPDDTAGA
+1210 RPADGA

-1243 LAADLPATRPLY
+1243 LADPLPTGGAAAPPLY
-1255 EVEWRPLAALD
+1255 EVEWRPLATQD
-1266 DAAPDNGAAEGPAAR
+1266 GETPSR
-1281 DAIAAA
+1281 DA
-1287 EVHVAAWDDIAAR
+1287 EVHLAWDD
-1300 DDTAAATSPPERV
+1300 TATSASTPERV
-1313 RHGVAATLERVRR
+1313 RRTVAAALERVQR
-1326 WLAAEPSAEDTLVIA
+1326 WLATDPSTDDTLVIV

-1375 VLVDLDPELDPD
+1375 LLVDLDPGQDQD
-1387 RAVIDEAAAASLRA
+1387 RSAIDSATAAALRA
-1401 GEPEAAVRAGRL
+1401 GEPETAVRAGRL
-1413 WVPRLTHLDAG
+1413 HIPRLA
-1424 NSAGRPAVRRAEN
+1424 RRAPEHG
-1437 DAGVAWPAEG
+1437 AAAWPAEG
-1447 TTLITGG
+1447 ATLITGG

-1462 ARHLVTEHGVRHLV
+1462 ARHLVTEHGVRRLV
-1476 LTSRRGLDAPG
+1476 LTGRRGLDAPG
-1487 AAELRDELTGLGAEV
+1487 AAELRDELAGLGAEV

-1515 AALLDEVPP
+1515 AALLEET
-1524 QRPLA
+1524 RPLA

-1534 AGVLADGTIPA
+1534 AGVLADGTIPT
-1545 LDEERVARVL
+1545 LDDERLARVL

-1569 RDRDLRAFVLFSSTT
+1569 RDLDLRAFVLFSSTT
-1584 GLMDA
+1584 GLMDG

-1599 AALDALAVRR
+1599 AALDALAAER

-1616 ISVAWGAWEAERGMA
+1616 VSIAWGAWEAGSGMA
-1631 GRLDGRQA
+1631 GRLDDRQT

-1650 TAAEGL
+1650 TSEEGL

-1684 AEPPPVLRALAGR
+1684 TEPPALLRALAGR
-1697 RSARAAAAGS
+1697 RPARAAAAGP
-1707 GSLTDRLD
+1707 GSLADRLGAM
-1715 RLSPAERRELLLGV
+1715 SPVERRELLLGV
-1729 VRAEAAGVLGYD
+1729 VRAEAAGVLGYGSPD
-1741 AAESVPV
+1741 AVPV

-1769 GRRVGVALPATLVF
+1769 GRRVGMALPATLVF
-1783 DHPTVTALAAFL
+1783 DHPTVTALAGFL
-1795 ADRSGGKPEPAPAA
+1795 ADRFGGTPEPAQAPAV
-1809 RTAPPAAA
+1809 AAA
-1817 DPIAIVGLACR
+1817 PAETDPIVIVGLACR
-1828 YPGGVDSPEDLWRLL
+1828 YPGGVETPEDFWRLV
-1843 TEGGDAV
+1843 TEGVDAV
-1850 GEFPAD
+1850 GDFPAD

-1864 FHPEP
+1864 FHPDPE
-1869 GHEGTSYAREAAFL
+1869 HEGTSYTRQAAFL
-1883 YGAADFDP
+1883 HGAAEFDP

-1916 DALERAGIDP
+1916 TALERAGIDP
-1926 TSLGETS
+1926 TSLRETS

-1969 LSVDTACSS
+1969 ISVDTACSS

-2003 TVMATPGA
+2003 TVMSTPGA
-2011 FVEFSRQRGLAAD
+2011 FIEFSRQRGLAAD
-2024 GRCKSFAEAADGV
+2024 GRCKAFSEAADGV

-2056 RGHRVLAVLRG
+2056 RGHRVLAVVRG

-2077 GLTAPNGPSQER
+2077 GITAPNGPSQER
-2089 VIEAALASAGI
+2089 VIAQALASAGI
-2100 GPAQV
+2100 GPDQV
-2105 DVVEAHGTGTALG
+2105 DVVEGHGTGTSLG
-2118 DPIEAQALLAAYGQD
+2118 DPIEAQALLATYGQD
-2133 RRSPLWLGSVK
+2133 RKEPLWLGSVK

-2157 GVIKMILAMRHG
+2157 GVIKMILAMRHE

-2178 APSSKVDWSGG
+2178 APSSKVDWSAG
-2189 AVELLTEPQPWP
+2189 AVELLTEPKPWP
-2201 HAADRPRRA
+2201 KHPDRPRRA

-2225 LEEPPV
+2225 IEEPPA
-2231 EEPSAEIVAGEDTAM
+2231 EEAPAPAAPTVVDGDRAVL
-2246 PPVLPMLVS
+2246 PVLIS
-2255 AKSEAALRA
+2255 AKTEPALRA
-2264 QADRLAGLMTE
+2264 QADRLAAFMAE
-2275 HDEADL
+2275 HDETGLPDIA
-2281 LDVAV
+2281 A

-2293 LPRRAAVL
+2293 LPKRAAVL
-2301 GETRETAVAG
+2301 SGSREAALAG
-2311 LRALAAGEQAAEL
+2311 LRALAAGEQDPGL
-2324 VRGLVHDGADQP
+2324 VRGQVHEGADQP

-2351 IELLDSSPAFAE
+2351 LELLDSSPAFAA
-2363 ALERCAAEIE
+2363 ALDRCAAEIE
-2373 ALVDWRVREALRDA
+2373 RLVDWRVRDALGDA
-2387 RMLDRVDVVQPV
+2387 GMLERVDVVQPV

-2445 VVVTRARAVAERLSG
+2445 VVVLRSRAVAERLSG
-2460 RNGGMMSVA
+2460 LNGGMMSVA

-2475 TEVLAEYG
+2475 PELLAEYG
-2483 DAVSVAVVNGPG
+2483 DAISVAVVNGPG
-2495 SVALAGDAAALDAL
+2495 SVVLAGDSDALDAL

-2537 REPLLRELAG
+2537 REPLLRDLAG
-2547 LRPQTA
+2547 LRPQA
-2553 RVPFYSTVVAAEL
+2553 AAVPFYSTVEAAEL
-2566 DTAGLD
+2566 DTTRLD

-2595 RGRRVFLE
+2595 RGRRLFLE

-2646 WLRGVPVDWPKVL
+2646 WLRGARVDWSKVV
-2659 PIARRRVELPTYPFQ
+2659 PAAPRVDLPTYPFQ
-2674 HDRYWKPATPGGPA
+2674 HDKYWKPSTLGGPA
-2688 GLSAAGLDSADHPLL
+2688 GLSAAGLDAAGHPLL

-2713 GLVFSGRLSIAGQPW
+2713 GLVFSGRLSVAGQPW

-2734 ADRIVVPGAALV
+2734 AERIMVPGAALV
-2746 EMALHAADRAGCDM
+2746 EMALHAADRAGCDA

-2772 PDDGATRVRVVV
+2772 PDDGAARIRVVV
-2784 GAAEDGHRQIS
+2784 GAAEDGHRPIS
-2795 VYAAPASA
+2795 VYAAPDAPDA
-2803 DTVGAA
+2803 E
-2809 ATPAWTRHAT
+2809 TPAWTRHAI
-2819 GTLAT
+2819 GSLAKT
-2824 AAGAEPPAPQPPGP
+2824 AGEGPAPQGTGP
-2838 AWPPGDARQLDIG
+2838 AWPPADARPVDTG
-2851 ELYETLAAGG
+2851 DLYETMAAGG

-2872 RAWRRGDEIFAEV
+2872 RAWRGGDDIYAEI
-2885 ALAEP
+2885 ALPEP
-2890 VAGEA
+2890 AAGDA
-2895 DRFGIHPALL
+2895 DRYGIHPALL
-2905 DAALHTAGLLDGDA
+2905 DAALHAAGLIDGDG
-2919 SGAPRL
+2919 SGTPEL

-2932 RLRTTGATAARV
+2932 RLHTTGATTARV
-2944 RLRGVADRP
+2944 RLRAAGGPASDRY
-2953 GTDELDRGRD
+2953 TL
-2963 GSGPGTT
+2963 
-2970 DRFAIELADP
+2970 ELADSAGAP
-2980 GGTPMASVDAV
+2980 LASVDAM
-2991 VVRPVTD
+2991 VVRPITD
-2998 GELAHAAAANVQPPR
+2998 GELAGAAVHVALPR
-3013 LTWTPLPPV
+3013 LAWTPLPQ
-3022 ASLPPVAEPLANG
+3022 
-3035 AGSVNGAAEPRADA
+3035 ADA
-3049 ATAHL
+3049 PP
-3054 AATHREEPAGAATP
+3054 AAVDP
-3068 GLEVFHVPRDGGEDP
+3068 GVETFHVPRDSAADP
-3083 AAAAHAATRATLD
+3083 AAAAHAATEATLA
-3096 ALREWL
+3096 ALRTWL
-3102 SGDRPDG
+3102 SGEQRDG
-3109 ARLAVVVRHAAA
+3109 VRLAVIVRRAAA
-3121 VVPGE
+3121 VLPGE

-3131 HAAATGLVRAA
+3131 HAAAAGLVRAA

-3149 FVLLDTDGQDP
+3149 IVLLDTGTDGDSEDDL
-3160 PWAAVRAA
+3160 PWAAIRSA
-3168 IEAGEPE
+3168 IDAGEPE
-3175 LALRAGT
+3175 LAVRAGT
-3182 VHAPRL
+3182 VHVPRL
-3188 VRDADALVPP
+3188 VRDGDALVPP
-3198 AGPWRLATTGKGTL
+3198 PGPWRLATTGKGTL

-3223 TRPLAPT
+3223 TRPLRPT

-3250 DMITEE
+3250 GMITEE

-3287 VDGGAGTVAITDRR
+3287 VDGGAGSVAITDRR
-3301 LLVPIPDNWSF
+3301 LLVPMPRGWSF
-3312 TAAAVLPIVNLT
+3312 TSAAVLPIVNLT

-3332 AGVGPGDRV
+3332 AGVIAGDRV

-3346 AGGVGMAAIQL
+3346 AGGVGLAAIQL
-3357 ARHLG
+3357 AQHLG
-3362 AEVYATAS
+3362 AEVFATAS
-3370 PAKWPVLHALGLDE
+3370 PAKWPVLRRLGLDDD
-3384 AHLASSRDLGF
+3384 HLASSRDLGF
-3395 REKFL
+3395 RDKFL
-3400 AATGGAGMDV
+3400 AVTGGQGMDV

-3444 EEVAGTHPGV
+3444 DEVAAAHPGV

-3466 TEHPAGTPERVQ
+3466 TEHPEGTPERVQ
-3478 EILAEVLRLYEHDV
+3478 EILAEVVRLYEEGV
-3492 LRPAPVTVWDA
+3492 LRSAPVTVWDA

-3511 HLQQARHVGKLALT
+3511 HLQQARHVGKLALA

-3537 ITGGTGVLAGHV
+3537 ITGGTGVIAGHV

-3554 TRYGARHL
+3554 TRYSARHL
-3562 LLVTRRGAD
+3562 LLVTRRGAG

-3579 DELAELG
+3579 DELAGLG
-3586 ASTRVESCDVADRDA
+3586 ASVRVAACDVSDRAA
-3601 LAALLDGIPAAHPLT
+3601 LAALLAGIPAEHPLT

-3631 SLTPDRLAAVLR
+3631 SLTPEQLDRVLR

-3657 GYDLALFVLFSSAA
+3657 DDDLALFVMFSSAA

-3682 AAGNAFLDAL
+3682 AAGNAFMDAL

-3716 MTAHVGT
+3716 MTAHVGA
-3723 GDSARL
+3723 GESARL
-3729 AATGLRELDTETGLR
+3729 SASGLRELDTESGLR

-3761 VDTDALSGHPVPP
+3761 VDAGALSAGPVPP
-3774 VLRGLVAAPA
+3774 VLRELVTAPS
-3784 RRRAAADT
+3784 RRRAADSA
-3792 PTTEESLT
+3792 PAAEESLT
-3800 ERLTGLLPAEQ
+3800 DRLSGLLPAEQ

-3822 VAAVLGHA
+3822 VAAVLGHS
-3830 GVDAIAAERA
+3830 GVEAIGPDRA

-3854 RNRLAAAAGLRLPAT
+3854 RNRLGAAAGMRLPAT
-3869 LVFDHPNPEALVTFL
+3869 LIFDHPNPEALVEFL

-3899 LDELERLEATMAEPL
+3899 LDEIERLEATMAEPI
-3914 AEAPPGQAD
+3914 ADAPPEPAD

-3936 RWREAHR
+3936 RWREAHG
-3943 RADGNGAS
+3943 RAAGNGAAPG
-3951 REPARDLAAA
+3951 RVADLASAS
-3961 TDEELFAVLDSELGG
+3961 DEELFAVLDSELGG
-3976 PDGTS
+3976 SDATS